1 MRKQLLLMLSLLLY
15 AVGMAAQQPDWG
27 YNPNAYPDEHVIY
40 VGLVDDQGSAV
51 QSFNENTYLGAF
63 IDGECRGLAKVS
75 QKSVSDTKT
84 IYYFALRVKGSDTD
98 NGKAISFRLS
108 VPGANTSYIYN
119 DLQPAADAVTYT
131 NKKTTGTLSDLFPLK
146 FIQPLYYAFTQETVS
161 VKVGEQLNLLD
172 YITFEPANANIPELN
187 WNMYDESWRENVN
200 IEGNKL
206 TAIKSTGKYGAVGI
220 FPKLWDMKNTGDHTS
235 INVRV
240 IQPATSIE
248 LRDEYKNG
256 ITVNLGDT
264 AALNTV
270 LRSGYTTSP
279 ADCNEELTWK
289 SSDETAL
296 LPMIGSDIGKFNP
309 VKAGTYTMTL
319 SGENASVDLKVTV
332 IKPVEYINPVG
343 TVKVIKMY
351 VGENLLDILPSGY
364 KVMPEDA
371 ADRSVRYEVNQSYS
385 DQGVYEDGDG
395 AYKYTDIFGNLYFN
409 EGDEMIALK
418 SGRVRVTIRSVQNP
432 QASCEYEVIVKDG
445 PTSITFKQE
454 EMTFLLPIKDTDKSD
469 ISEDIRNNIIMTPSW
484 PKYDENESYDK
495 RSTLLY
501 IQFVKDVTSDTE
513 VITLDYDFTEDKLSA
528 SIVNAGRGSV
538 GVIYLSERTVASEE
552 GLKNEEVEIM
562 KKFSVVV
569 MESLKGFNVD
579 NYVEM
584 VSTETRDFVLT
595 PDPVGAEVDPSRV
608 EVTITPNSYLPEEW
622 KSMVEIVPTDESKL
636 NYTIIPHSV
645 GRATI
650 SVKLDGV
657 EVATSNVLIGQ
668 RYMQKAGWKWTSFYA
683 GGVRW
688 NSPEYELG
696 NVVEEIRSED
706 ALLHNDPEYGYFG
719 DLNSLGTGTCY
730 KIKVKEEEPG
740 LLDLRIMYTGAYE
753 DMQTHRQIVPM
764 WNWLGNPYQYD
775 HDINSVFSTED
786 SNANNFNV
794 GDRIV
799 SKDDGFAE
807 YNGEKW
813 TGTLITLHAGLGYMY
828 FNAGSENVDME
839 YQRESL
845 MPQGTP
851 VMNAPQHK
859 QSVWTYNSAPFA
871 DNMTIVADLG
881 NDYSAER
888 FTVGAFVGDE
898 CRGEGEMI
906 DGKCFITVHA
916 DKGETI
922 SFKLHDAV
930 SGEMRTINEQMPFAK
945 MAGSLRAPQRLT
957 VGGIVTGITSADIA
971 SSGIAIVDGQITVQG
986 MDVADIIV
994 CNASGAVVSTGETTV
1009 AGLPSGVYVV
1019 KVKTKDGKTVT
1030 KKLVK

>member
-40 VGLVDDQGSAV
+40 VGLVDDKGSAV
-51 QSFNENTYLGAF
+51 QSFDANTYLGAF
-63 IDGECRGLAKVS
+63 IDGECRGIAEVS

-108 VPGANTSYIYN
+108 IPGANMSYIYN
-119 DLQPAADAVTYT
+119 DLKPAANAVTYT
-131 NKKTTGTLSDLFPLK
+131 NNGTTGKLSALYQLT
-146 FIQPLYYAFTQETVS
+146 FIRPGYYSIVQPEVS
-161 VKVGEQLNLLD
+161 VKVGAEFNLLD
-172 YITFEPANANIPELN
+172 HITFEPANANIPEMN
-187 WNMYDESWRENVN
+187 WTMGQGEKENEYAS
-200 IEGNKL
+200 IKGNTFKAL
-206 TAIKSTGKYGAVGI
+206 KSTGKYGSVSVS
-220 FPKLWDMKNTGDHTS
+220 PNLWGMKPTGQYTKVS
-235 INVRV
+235 IRI

-270 LRSGYTTSP
+270 LRSGYTTAP

-289 SSDETAL
+289 SNDETAL

-343 TVKVIKMY
+343 RVKEIKMY
-351 VGENLLDILPSGY
+351 IGDNLLDILPSGY

-371 ADRSVRYEVNQSYS
+371 TDRSVRYEVLPSYNK
-385 DQGVYEDGDG
+385 DQEFKYNEILEDNGSEG
-395 AYKYTDIFGNLYFN
+395 IFARKPGRAR
-409 EGDEMIALK
+409 IAII
-418 SGRVRVTIRSVQNP
+418 SNQNP
-432 QASCEYEVIVKDG
+432 QASCTYEVIVKDG
-445 PTSITFKQE
+445 PTNITFKQE
-454 EMTFLLPIKDTDKSD
+454 EMTFLMPIKDTDKWD

-484 PKYDENESYDK
+484 PKYEEYESYDIAQSNLDISSLTDAVK
-495 RSTLLY
+495 LY
-501 IQFVKDVTSDTE
+501 
-513 VITLDYDFTEDKLSA
+513 YDFKKDSLSA
-528 SIVNAGRGSV
+528 SVVKV
-538 GVIYLSERTVASEE
+538 GEGWIDISYSSERTIATEE
-552 GLKNEEVEIM
+552 GLRNDEYEISNH
-562 KKFSVVV
+562 FHVTI
-569 MESLKGFNVD
+569 MESLKGFKVD
-579 NYVEM
+579 GYVDM

-608 EVTITPNSYLPEEW
+608 EVTITPDTYVPEEW
-622 KSMVEIVPTDESKL
+622 KSMVEIVPTDETKL
-636 NYTIIPHSV
+636 NYTILPHGV
-645 GRATI
+645 GSATI
-650 SVKLDGV
+650 SVKLDGE
-657 EVATSNVLIGQ
+657 EVATSHVEIGQ

-683 GGVRW
+683 GSVRW

-719 DLNSLGTGTCY
+719 DIYSLETGECY

-786 SNANNFNV
+786 TYANKFNV

-799 SKDDGFAE
+799 SKDNGFAE

-813 TGTLITLHAGLGYMY
+813 TGTLTTLHAGLGYMY

-906 DGKCFITVHA
+906 DGKCFITVHT

-957 VGGIVTGITSADIA
+957 VGGIVTGITAADIA

-986 MDVADIIV
+986 MDVADVIV

>member
-1 MRKQLLLMLSLLLY
+1 MLSLLLY

-51 QSFNENTYLGAF
+51 QSFNDNTYLGAF
-63 IDGECRGLAKVS
+63 IDSECRGLAKVS
-75 QKSVSDTKT
+75 RYSVSDTQT
-84 IYYFALRVKGSDTD
+84 IYYFAMRVKGTNTD
-98 NGKAISFRLS
+98 NGKAITYRLS
-108 VPGANTSYIYN
+108 VGGNQSFVFN
-119 DLQPAADAVTYT
+119 DLKPAANAVTYT
-131 NKKTTGTLSDLFPLK
+131 NNVTTGKLSALYQLT
-146 FIQPLYYAFTQETVS
+146 FIRPGYYSIVQPEVN
-161 VKVGEQLNLLD
+161 VKVGAEFNLLD
-172 YITFEPANANIPELN
+172 HITFEPANANIPEMN
-187 WNMYDESWRENVN
+187 WTMGQGEKENEYAS
-200 IEGNKL
+200 IKGNTFKAL
-206 TAIKSTGKYGAVGI
+206 KSTGKYGSVSVS
-220 FPKLWDMKNTGDHTS
+220 PNLWGMKPTGQYTEIS
-235 INVRV
+235 VRV
-240 IQPATSIE
+240 IQSATSIE
-248 LRDEYKNG
+248 LLDEYKNG

-270 LRSGYTTSP
+270 LRSGYTTAP

-289 SSDETAL
+289 SSDETAIR
-296 LPMIGSDIGKFNP
+296 PMEGNDIGKFNP
-309 VKAGTYTMTL
+309 VKTGTYTMTL
-319 SGENASVDLKVTV
+319 SGEKASVDLKVTV

-343 TVKVIKMY
+343 RVKEIKMY
-351 VGENLLDILPSGY
+351 IGDNLLDILPSGY

-371 ADRSVRYEVNQSYS
+371 TDRSVRYEVLPSYNQ
-385 DQGVYEDGDG
+385 DQEFKYNEILEDKGPEG
-395 AYKYTDIFGNLYFN
+395 IFARKPGRAR
-409 EGDEMIALK
+409 IAII
-418 SGRVRVTIRSVQNP
+418 SNQNP
-432 QASCEYEVIVKDG
+432 QATCTYEVIVKDG
-445 PTSITFKQE
+445 PTNITFKQE
-454 EMTFLLPIKDTDKSD
+454 EMTFLMPIKDTDKWD

-484 PKYDENESYDK
+484 PKYEEYESYDIAQSNLDISSLTDAVK
-495 RSTLLY
+495 LY
-501 IQFVKDVTSDTE
+501 
-513 VITLDYDFTEDKLSA
+513 YDFKKDSLSA
-528 SIVNAGRGSV
+528 SVVKV
-538 GVIYLSERTVASEE
+538 GEGWIDISYSSERTIATEE
-552 GLKNEEVEIM
+552 GLRNDEYEISNH
-562 KKFSVVV
+562 FHVTI
-569 MESLKGFNVD
+569 MESLKGFKVD
-579 NYVEM
+579 GYVEM

-608 EVTITPNSYLPEEW
+608 EVTITPDSYVSEEW
-622 KSMVEIVPTDESKL
+622 KSIVEIVPTDETML
-636 NYTIIPHSV
+636 NYTIRPHSV
-645 GRATI
+645 GRAII

-668 RYMQKAGWKWTSFYA
+668 RYMQKAGWKWASLY
-683 GGVRW
+683 GGDVSW

-719 DLNSLGTGTCY
+719 DINRLESGTCY

-753 DMQTHRQIVPM
+753 DMRTHRQIVPM

-786 SNANNFNV
+786 TYAANKFNV

-813 TGTLITLHAGLGYMY
+813 TGTLTTLRAGLGYMY

-881 NDYSAER
+881 NEYSAER

-957 VGGIVTGITSADIA
+957 VGGIVTGITAADIA
-971 SSGIAIVDGQITVQG
+971 SSGIAVVDGQITVQG
-986 MDVADIIV
+986 MDVADVIV

-1009 AGLPSGVYVV
+1009 TGLPSGVYVV

>member
-1 MRKQLLLMLSLLLY
+1 
-15 AVGMAAQQPDWG
+15 MAAQQPDWG

-51 QSFNENTYLGAF
+51 QSFNDNTYLGAF

-75 QKSVSDTKT
+75 RYSVSDTQT
-84 IYYFALRVKGSDTD
+84 IYYFALRVKGTNTD
-98 NGKAISFRLS
+98 NGKAISYRLS
-108 VPGANTSYIYN
+108 VGGNHSFVFN
-119 DLQPAADAVTYT
+119 DLKPAANAVTYT
-131 NKKTTGTLSDLFPLK
+131 NNGTTGKLSALYQLT
-146 FIQPLYYAFTQETVS
+146 FIRPGYYSIVQPEVR
-161 VKVGEQLNLLD
+161 VKVGAEFNLLD
-172 YITFEPANANIPELN
+172 YITFEPANANIPEMN
-187 WNMYDESWRENVN
+187 WTMGQGEKENEYAS
-200 IEGNKL
+200 IKGNTFKAL
-206 TAIKSTGKYGAVGI
+206 KSTGKYSWVSVS
-220 FPKLWDMKNTGDHTS
+220 PNLWGMKPAGQYTKVS
-235 INVRV
+235 VRV

-270 LRSGYTTSP
+270 LRSGYTTAP

-289 SSDETAL
+289 SSDETAIR
-296 LPMIGSDIGKFNP
+296 PMEGNDIGKFEP

-343 TVKVIKMY
+343 RVKEIKMY
-351 VGENLLDILPSGY
+351 IGDNLLDILPSGY

-371 ADRSVRYEVNQSYS
+371 TDRSVRYEVLPSYNQ
-385 DQGVYEDGDG
+385 DQEFKYNEILEDNGSEG
-395 AYKYTDIFGNLYFN
+395 IFARKPGRAR
-409 EGDEMIALK
+409 IAII
-418 SGRVRVTIRSVQNP
+418 SNQNP
-432 QASCEYEVIVKDG
+432 QAACTYEVIVKDG
-445 PTSITFKQE
+445 PTNITFKQE
-454 EMTFLLPIKDTDKSD
+454 EMTFLMPIKDTDKWD

-484 PKYDENESYDK
+484 PKYEEYESYDIAQSNLDISSLTDAVK
-495 RSTLLY
+495 LY
-501 IQFVKDVTSDTE
+501 
-513 VITLDYDFTEDKLSA
+513 YDFKKDSLSA
-528 SIVNAGRGSV
+528 SVVKV
-538 GVIYLSERTVASEE
+538 GEGWIDISYSSERTIATEE
-552 GLKNEEVEIM
+552 GLRNDEYEISNH
-562 KKFSVVV
+562 FHVTI
-569 MESLKGFNVD
+569 MESLKGFKVD
-579 NYVEM
+579 GFVDM

-608 EVTITPNSYLPEEW
+608 EVTITPDSYVSEEW
-622 KSMVEIVPTDESKL
+622 KSIVEIVPTDESKL
-636 NYTIIPHSV
+636 NYTIRPHSV
-645 GRATI
+645 GRAII
-650 SVKLDGV
+650 SVKLDGE

-668 RYMQKAGWKWTSFYA
+668 RYMQKAGWKWASLYG

-696 NVVEEIRSED
+696 NVVEEIRSEE

-719 DLNSLGTGTCY
+719 DIYSLETGTCY

-740 LLDLRIMYTGAYE
+740 LLDLRIMYTGGYE
-753 DMQTHRQIVPM
+753 DMRTYRQIVPM

-786 SNANNFNV
+786 TYANKFNV

-799 SKDDGFAE
+799 SKDNGFAE

-813 TGTLITLHAGLGYMY
+813 TGTLTTLHAGLGYMY
-828 FNAGSENVDME
+828 FNAASDTIDME
-839 YQRESL
+839 YLREGS

-957 VGGIVTGITSADIA
+957 VGGIVTGITAADIA
-971 SSGIAIVDGQITVQG
+971 SSGIAVVDGQITVQG
-986 MDVADIIV
+986 MDVADVIV

>member
-1 MRKQLLLMLSLLLY
+1 
-15 AVGMAAQQPDWG
+15 MAAQQPDWG

-40 VGLVDDQGSAV
+40 VGLTEGSLDNCG
-51 QSFNENTYLGAF
+51 QKELPENTYLGAF
-63 IDGECRGLAKVS
+63 IDGECRGLAKV
-75 QKSVSDTKT
+75 QKKSLSVALT
-84 IYYFALRVKGSDTD
+84 INYFPLRVKGDTND
-98 NGKAISFRLS
+98 EGKAISFRLLY
-108 VPGANTSYIYN
+108 PGGQLSYVY

-146 FIQPLYYAFTQETVS
+146 FIQPLYYGFTQETVS
-161 VKVGEQLNLLD
+161 VKVGEQINLLD

-187 WNMYDESWRENVN
+187 WNMYEESEYVN

-206 TAIKSTGKYGAVGI
+206 TAIKSTGKYGSVGV
-220 FPKLWDMKNTGDHTS
+220 FPKLWDMKNTGQYSD
-235 INVRV
+235 INIRV

-270 LRSGYTTSP
+270 LRSGYTTAP

-289 SSDETAL
+289 SSDETAI

-309 VKAGTYTMTL
+309 VKTGTYTMTL

-343 TVKVIKMY
+343 RVKEIKMY
-351 VGENLLDILPSGY
+351 IGDNLLSILPSGY

-371 ADRSVRYEVNQSYS
+371 TDRSVRYEVLPSYNQ
-385 DQGVYEDGDG
+385 DQEFKYNEILEDNGSEG
-395 AYKYTDIFGNLYFN
+395 IFARKPGRAR
-409 EGDEMIALK
+409 IAII
-418 SGRVRVTIRSVQNP
+418 SNQNP
-432 QASCEYEVIVKDG
+432 QASCTYEVIVKDG
-445 PTSITFKQE
+445 PTNITFKQD
-454 EMTFLLPIKDTDKSD
+454 EMTFLMPIKDTDKWD

-484 PKYDENESYDK
+484 PKYEEYESYDIAQSNLDISSLTDAVK
-495 RSTLLY
+495 LY
-501 IQFVKDVTSDTE
+501 
-513 VITLDYDFTEDKLSA
+513 YDFKKDSLSA
-528 SIVNAGRGSV
+528 SVVKV
-538 GVIYLSERTVASEE
+538 GEGWIDISYSSERTIATEE
-552 GLKNEEVEIM
+552 GLRNDEYEISNH
-562 KKFSVVV
+562 FHVTI
-569 MESLKGFNVD
+569 MESLKGFKVD
-579 NYVEM
+579 EYVEM

-608 EVTITPNSYLPEEW
+608 EVTITPDSYVPEEW
-622 KSMVEIVPTDESKL
+622 KSIVEIVPTDDTML
-636 NYTIIPHSV
+636 NYTIRPHGV

-657 EVATSNVLIGQ
+657 EVASSNVLIGQ

-683 GGVRW
+683 GGVSW
-688 NSPEYELG
+688 NSPEIELG
-696 NVVEEIRSED
+696 NVVEEIRSKD
-706 ALLHNDPEYGYFG
+706 ALLYNDPEYGYFG
-719 DLNSLGTGTCY
+719 DINRLESGTCY

-753 DMQTHRQIVPM
+753 DMRTHRQIVPM

-786 SNANNFNV
+786 AYANKFNV

-813 TGTLITLHAGLGYMY
+813 TGTLTTLHAGLGYMY
-828 FNAGSENVDME
+828 FNAASDTIDME
-839 YQRESL
+839 YLHEGS

-888 FTVGAFVGDE
+888 FTVGAFVGEE

-906 DGKCFITVHA
+906 EGKCFITVHA

-922 SFKLHDAV
+922 SFKLYDAV
-930 SGEMRTINEQMPFAK
+930 SGEMRTINEQLPFAK

-957 VGGIVTGITSADIA
+957 VGGIVTGITAADIA

-986 MDVADIIV
+986 MDVADVIV

-1009 AGLPSGVYVV
+1009 TGLPSGVYVV

>member
-1 MRKQLLLMLSLLLY
+1 
-15 AVGMAAQQPDWG
+15 MAAQQPDWG

-40 VGLVDDQGSAV
+40 VGLTEGSLDNCG
-51 QSFNENTYLGAF
+51 QKELPENTYLGAF
-63 IDGECRGLAKVS
+63 IDGECRGLAKV
-75 QKSVSDTKT
+75 QKKSLSVALT
-84 IYYFALRVKGSDTD
+84 INYFPLRVKGDTND
-98 NGKAISFRLS
+98 EGKAISFRLLY
-108 VPGANTSYIYN
+108 PGGQLSYVY

-146 FIQPLYYAFTQETVS
+146 FIQPLYYGFTQETVS
-161 VKVGEQLNLLD
+161 VKVGEQINLLD

-187 WNMYDESWRENVN
+187 WNMYEESENVI

-206 TAIKSTGKYGAVGI
+206 TAIKSTGKYGSVGV
-220 FPKLWDMKNTGDHTS
+220 FPKLWDMKNTGQYSD
-235 INVRV
+235 INIRV

-270 LRSGYTTSP
+270 LRSGYTTAP
-279 ADCNEELTWK
+279 AECNEELTWK
-289 SSDETAL
+289 SSDETAIR
-296 LPMIGSDIGKFNP
+296 PMTSESDLGKFEP
-309 VKAGTYTMTL
+309 VKTGTYTMTL

-332 IKPVEYINPVG
+332 IKPVEYIKMVG
-343 TVKVIKMY
+343 SVKTIKMF
-351 VGENLLDILPSGY
+351 VGENLLNILPSGY

-371 ADRSVRYEVNQSYS
+371 TDRSVHYEVNQSFS

-395 AYKYTDIFGNLYFN
+395 AYKYTDIFGDIHFN
-409 EGDEMIALK
+409 EGAEMIALK
-418 SGRVRVTIRSVQNP
+418 PGRVRVTINSTQNSR
-432 QASCEYEVIVKDG
+432 AYCEYEVIVKRG
-445 PTSITFKQE
+445 PTNITFKQE
-454 EMTFLLPIKDTDKSD
+454 EMTFLMPRKDTDKWD

-484 PKYDENESYDK
+484 PKYEEYEEYDIAQSDLDIRSYTK
-495 RSTLLY
+495 AVKLY
-501 IQFVKDVTSDTE
+501 YNFEKDS
-513 VITLDYDFTEDKLSA
+513 LSA
-528 SIVNAGRGSV
+528 SIDSIGQGRINVS
-538 GVIYLSERTVASEE
+538 YSSERTIATEE
-552 GLKNEEVEIM
+552 GLQNDEYRISNH
-562 KKFSVVV
+562 FNITIL
-569 MESLKGFNVD
+569 ESLKGFKVD
-579 NYVEM
+579 GYVEM

-595 PDPVGAEVDPSRV
+595 PDPVDAEVDPSRV
-608 EVTITPNSYLPEEW
+608 EVTIVDASVPEMW
-622 KSMVEIVPTDESKL
+622 KSIVEIVPTDETML
-636 NYTIIPHSV
+636 NYTIKPHSV

-657 EVATSNVLIGQ
+657 EVATSHVGIGQ
-668 RYMQKAGWKWTSFYA
+668 RYIQKAGWKWTSLYS
-683 GGVRW
+683 GGVSW

-696 NVVEEIRSED
+696 DVVEEIRSED

-719 DLNSLGTGTCY
+719 DLNRLESGTCY

-740 LLDLRIMYTGAYE
+740 LLNLRIYPGGYE
-753 DMQTHRQIVPM
+753 DMRPYRQIVPM

-786 SNANNFNV
+786 ANANKFNV

-799 SKDDGFAE
+799 SKDNGFAE

-813 TGTLITLHAGLGYMY
+813 TGTLTTLHAGLGYMY
-828 FNAGSENVDME
+828 FNAASDTINME
-839 YQRESL
+839 LKYEWN

-930 SGEMRTINEQMPFAK
+930 SGEMRTINEQMPFTK

-971 SSGIAIVDGQITVQG
+971 SSGIAVVDGQITVQG
-986 MDVADIIV
+986 MDVADVIV

-1009 AGLPSGVYVV
+1009 TGLPSGVYVV

>member
-1 MRKQLLLMLSLLLY
+1 
-15 AVGMAAQQPDWG
+15 MAAQQPDWG

-40 VGLVDDQGSAV
+40 VGLTEGSLDNCG
-51 QSFNENTYLGAF
+51 QKELPENTYLGAF
-63 IDGECRGLAKVS
+63 IDGECRGLAKV
-75 QKSVSDTKT
+75 QKKSLSVALT
-84 IYYFALRVKGSDTD
+84 INYFPLRVKGDTND
-98 NGKAISFRLS
+98 EGKAISFRLLY
-108 VPGANTSYIYN
+108 PGGQLSYVY

-146 FIQPLYYAFTQETVS
+146 FIQPLYYGFTQETVS
-161 VKVGEQLNLLD
+161 VKVGEQINLLD

-187 WNMYDESWRENVN
+187 WNMYEESENVI

-206 TAIKSTGKYGAVGI
+206 TAIKSTGKYGSVGV
-220 FPKLWDMKNTGDHTS
+220 FPKLWDMKNTGQYSD
-235 INVRV
+235 INIRV

-256 ITVNLGDT
+256 ITVNLDDT

-270 LRSGYTTSP
+270 LRSGYTTAP

-289 SSDETAL
+289 SSDETAI

-309 VKAGTYTMTL
+309 VKTGTYTMTL

-343 TVKVIKMY
+343 RVKEIKMY
-351 VGENLLDILPSGY
+351 IGDNLLSILPSGY

-371 ADRSVRYEVNQSYS
+371 TDRSVHYEVLPSYNK
-385 DQGVYEDGDG
+385 DQEFKYNEILEDNGSEG
-395 AYKYTDIFGNLYFN
+395 IFARKPGRAR
-409 EGDEMIALK
+409 IAII
-418 SGRVRVTIRSVQNP
+418 SNQNP
-432 QASCEYEVIVKDG
+432 QASCTYEVIVKDG
-445 PTSITFKQE
+445 PTNITFKQE
-454 EMTFLLPIKDTDKSD
+454 EMTFLMPIKDTDKWD

-484 PKYDENESYDK
+484 PKYEEYESYDIAQSNLDISSLTDAVK
-495 RSTLLY
+495 LY
-501 IQFVKDVTSDTE
+501 
-513 VITLDYDFTEDKLSA
+513 YDFKKDSLSA
-528 SIVNAGRGSV
+528 SVVKV
-538 GVIYLSERTVASEE
+538 GEGWIDISYSSERTIATEE
-552 GLKNEEVEIM
+552 GLRNDEYEISNH
-562 KKFSVVV
+562 FHVTIL
-569 MESLKGFNVD
+569 ESLKGFKVD
-579 NYVEM
+579 GYVDM

-608 EVTITPNSYLPEEW
+608 EVTITPNTYVSEEW
-622 KSMVEIVPTDESKL
+622 KSIVEIEPTDETML
-636 NYTIIPHSV
+636 NYTIKPHSV

-650 SVKLDGV
+650 SVKLDGE
-657 EVATSNVLIGQ
+657 EVATSYVSIGQ
-668 RYMQKAGWKWTSFYA
+668 RYMQKAGWKWTSFYG

-719 DLNSLGTGTCY
+719 DIYSLETGECY

-740 LLDLRIMYTGAYE
+740 LLDLRIMYTGGYE
-753 DMQTHRQIVPM
+753 DMRTHRQIVPM

-786 SNANNFNV
+786 AYANKFNV

-813 TGTLITLHAGLGYMY
+813 TGTLTTLRAGLGYMY
-828 FNAGSENVDME
+828 FNAASDTIDME
-839 YQRESL
+839 YLHEGS

-888 FTVGAFVGDE
+888 FTVGAFVGEE

-906 DGKCFITVHA
+906 EGKCFITVHA

-922 SFKLHDAV
+922 SFKLYDAV
-930 SGEMRTINEQMPFAK
+930 SGEMRTINEQLPFAK
-945 MAGSLRAPQRLT
+945 MAGSFRTPQRMT
-957 VGGIVTGITSADIA
+957 VGGIVTGITAADIA

-986 MDVADIIV
+986 MDVADVIV

-1009 AGLPSGVYVV
+1009 TGLPSGVYVV

>member
-1 MRKQLLLMLSLLLY
+1 
-15 AVGMAAQQPDWG
+15 MAAQQPDWG

-40 VGLVDDQGSAV
+40 VGLTEGSLDNCG
-51 QSFNENTYLGAF
+51 QKELPENTYLGAF
-63 IDGECRGLAKVS
+63 IDGECRGLAKV
-75 QKSVSDTKT
+75 QKKSLSVALT
-84 IYYFALRVKGSDTD
+84 INYFPLRVKGDTND
-98 NGKAISFRLS
+98 EGKAISFRLLY
-108 VPGANTSYIYN
+108 PGGQLSYVY

-146 FIQPLYYAFTQETVS
+146 FIQPLYYGFTQETVS
-161 VKVGEQLNLLD
+161 VKVGEQINLLD

-187 WNMYDESWRENVN
+187 WNMYEESENVI

-206 TAIKSTGKYGAVGI
+206 TAIKSTGKYGSVGV
-220 FPKLWDMKNTGDHTS
+220 FPKLWDMKNTGQYSD
-235 INVRV
+235 INIRV

-270 LRSGYTTSP
+270 LRSGYTTAP

-289 SSDETAL
+289 SSDETAI
-296 LPMIGSDIGKFNP
+296 LPMEGNDIGKFNP
-309 VKAGTYTMTL
+309 VKTGTYTMTL

-343 TVKVIKMY
+343 RVKEIKMY
-351 VGENLLDILPSGY
+351 IGDNLHSILPSGY

-371 ADRSVRYEVNQSYS
+371 TDRSVRYEVLPSYNQ
-385 DQGVYEDGDG
+385 DQEFKYNEILEDNGSEG
-395 AYKYTDIFGNLYFN
+395 IFARKPGRAR
-409 EGDEMIALK
+409 IAII
-418 SGRVRVTIRSVQNP
+418 SNQNP
-432 QASCEYEVIVKDG
+432 QASCTYEVIVKDG
-445 PTSITFKQE
+445 PTNITFKQD
-454 EMTFLLPIKDTDKSD
+454 EMTFLMPIKDTDKWD

-484 PKYDENESYDK
+484 PKYEEYESYDIAQ
-495 RSTLLY
+495 SNLAISSLTDA
-501 IQFVKDVTSDTE
+501 VKLS
-513 VITLDYDFTEDKLSA
+513 YDFKKDSLSA
-528 SIVNAGRGSV
+528 SVVKV
-538 GVIYLSERTVASEE
+538 GEGWIDISYSSERTIATEE
-552 GLKNEEVEIM
+552 GLRNDEYEISNH
-562 KKFSVVV
+562 FHVTI
-569 MESLKGFNVD
+569 MESLKGFKVD
-579 NYVEM
+579 GYVEM

-595 PDPVGAEVDPSRV
+595 PDPVDAEVDPSRV
-608 EVTITPNSYLPEEW
+608 EVTITPDSYVSEEW
-622 KSMVEIVPTDESKL
+622 KSIVEIVPTDESKL
-636 NYTIIPHSV
+636 NYTIRPHSV
-645 GRATI
+645 GRAII

-657 EVATSNVLIGQ
+657 EVASSNVLIGQ
-668 RYMQKAGWKWTSFYA
+668 RYMQKAGWKWASLYS
-683 GGVRW
+683 GDVSW

-719 DLNSLGTGTCY
+719 DINRLESGTCY

-753 DMQTHRQIVPM
+753 DMRTHRQIVPM
-764 WNWLGNPYQYD
+764 WNRLGNPYQYD

-786 SNANNFNV
+786 AYANNFNV

-799 SKDDGFAE
+799 SKDNGFAE

-813 TGTLITLHAGLGYMY
+813 TGTLTTLHAGLGYMY

-957 VGGIVTGITSADIA
+957 VGGIVTGITAADIA
-971 SSGIAIVDGQITVQG
+971 SSGIAVVDGQITVQG
-986 MDVADIIV
+986 MDVADVIV
-994 CNASGAVVSTGETTV
+994 CNASGAVVSTGETTIT
-1009 AGLPSGVYVV
+1009 GLPSGVYVV

>member
-1 MRKQLLLMLSLLLY
+1 MLSLLLY

-51 QSFNENTYLGAF
+51 QSFNDNTYLGAF

-75 QKSVSDTKT
+75 RYSVSDTQT
-84 IYYFALRVKGSDTD
+84 IYYFALRVKGTNTD
-98 NGKAISFRLS
+98 NGKAISYRLS
-108 VPGANTSYIYN
+108 VGGNHSFVFN
-119 DLQPAADAVTYT
+119 DLKPAANAVTYT
-131 NKKTTGTLSDLFPLK
+131 NNGTTGKLSALYQLT
-146 FIQPLYYAFTQETVS
+146 FIRPGYYSIVQPEVR
-161 VKVGEQLNLLD
+161 VKVGAEFNLLD
-172 YITFEPANANIPELN
+172 YITFEPANANIPEMN
-187 WNMYDESWRENVN
+187 WTMGQGEKENEYAS
-200 IEGNKL
+200 IKGNTFKAL
-206 TAIKSTGKYGAVGI
+206 KSTGKYGSVSVS
-220 FPKLWDMKNTGDHTS
+220 PNLWGMKPTGQYTKVS
-235 INVRV
+235 IRI

-270 LRSGYTTSP
+270 LRSGYTTAP

-289 SSDETAL
+289 SSDETAIR
-296 LPMIGSDIGKFNP
+296 PMTSESDLGKFEP
-309 VKAGTYTMTL
+309 VKTGTYTMTL

-343 TVKVIKMY
+343 YVKEIKMY
-351 VGENLLDILPSGY
+351 IGDNLLDILPSGY

-371 ADRSVRYEVNQSYS
+371 TDRSVRYEVLPSYNQ
-385 DQGVYEDGDG
+385 DQEFKYNEILEDNGSEG
-395 AYKYTDIFGNLYFN
+395 IFARKPGRAR
-409 EGDEMIALK
+409 IAII
-418 SGRVRVTIRSVQNP
+418 SNQNP
-432 QASCEYEVIVKDG
+432 QASCTYEVIVKDG
-445 PTSITFKQE
+445 PTNITFKQD
-454 EMTFLLPIKDTDKSD
+454 EMTFLMPIKDTDKWD

-484 PKYDENESYDK
+484 PKYEEYESYDIAQSNLDISSLTDAVK
-495 RSTLLY
+495 LY
-501 IQFVKDVTSDTE
+501 
-513 VITLDYDFTEDKLSA
+513 YDFKKDSLSA
-528 SIVNAGRGSV
+528 SVVKV
-538 GVIYLSERTVASEE
+538 GEGWIDISYSSERTIATEE
-552 GLKNEEVEIM
+552 GLRNDEYEISNH
-562 KKFSVVV
+562 FHVTI
-569 MESLKGFNVD
+569 MESLKGFKVD
-579 NYVEM
+579 GFVDM

-608 EVTITPNSYLPEEW
+608 EVTITPDSYVSEEW
-622 KSMVEIVPTDESKL
+622 KSIVEIVPTDETML
-636 NYTIIPHSV
+636 NYTIKPHSV
-645 GRATI
+645 GNATI

-657 EVATSNVLIGQ
+657 EVATSHVGIGQ
-668 RYMQKAGWKWTSFYA
+668 RYMQKAGWKWASLYG

-719 DLNSLGTGTCY
+719 DINRLESGTCY

-753 DMQTHRQIVPM
+753 DMRTHRQIVPM

-786 SNANNFNV
+786 TYANKFNV

-799 SKDDGFAE
+799 SKDNGFAE

-813 TGTLITLHAGLGYMY
+813 TGTLTTLHAGLGYMY
-828 FNAGSENVDME
+828 FNAASDTIDME
-839 YQRESL
+839 YLREGS

-957 VGGIVTGITSADIA
+957 VGGIVTGITAADIA
-971 SSGIAIVDGQITVQG
+971 SSGIAVVDGQITVQG
-986 MDVADIIV
+986 MDVADVIV
-994 CNASGAVVSTGETTV
+994 CNASGAVVSTGKTTV
-1009 AGLPSGVYVV
+1009 TGLPSGVYVV

>member
-1 MRKQLLLMLSLLLY
+1 MLSLLLY

-51 QSFNENTYLGAF
+51 QSFNDNTYLGAF

-75 QKSVSDTKT
+75 RYSVSDTQT
-84 IYYFALRVKGSDTD
+84 IYYFALRVKGTNTD
-98 NGKAISFRLS
+98 NGKAISYRLS
-108 VPGANTSYIYN
+108 EGGNQSFVFNDLKPAANT
-119 DLQPAADAVTYT
+119 VTYT
-131 NKKTTGTLSDLFPLK
+131 NNGTTGKLSALYQLT
-146 FIQPLYYAFTQETVS
+146 FIRPGYYSIVQPEVS
-161 VKVGEQLNLLD
+161 VKVGAEFNLLD
-172 YITFEPANANIPELN
+172 HITFEPANANIPEMN
-187 WNMYDESWRENVN
+187 WTMGQGEKENEYAS
-200 IEGNKL
+200 IKGNTFKAL
-206 TAIKSTGKYGAVGI
+206 KSTGKYGSVSVS
-220 FPKLWDMKNTGDHTS
+220 PNLWGMKPTGQYTKVS
-235 INVRV
+235 VRV

-270 LRSGYTTSP
+270 LRSGYTTAP

-289 SSDETAL
+289 SSDETAI

-309 VKAGTYTMTL
+309 VKTGTYTMTL

-332 IKPVEYINPVG
+332 FKPVEYIEMVG
-343 TVKVIKMY
+343 SVKTIKMF
-351 VGENLLDILPSGY
+351 VGENLLDILPAGY

-371 ADRSVRYEVNQSYS
+371 TDRSVHYEVNQSFS
-385 DQGVYEDGDG
+385 DQGVHEDVDG
-395 AYKYTDIFGNLYFN
+395 AYKYTDIFGDEYFI

-418 SGRVRVTIRSVQNP
+418 PGRVRVTIRSVQDP
-432 QASCEYEVIVKDG
+432 QAYCEYEVIVKRG
-445 PTSITFKQE
+445 PTNITFKQE
-454 EMTFLLPIKDTDKSD
+454 EMTFLMPRKDTDKWD

-484 PKYDENESYDK
+484 PKYEEYEEYDIAESDLDI
-495 RSTLLY
+495 RSYTDAVKLY
-501 IQFVKDVTSDTE
+501 
-513 VITLDYDFTEDKLSA
+513 YDFKKDSLSA
-528 SIVNAGRGSV
+528 SVVKV
-538 GVIYLSERTVASEE
+538 GEGWIDISYSSERTIATEE
-552 GLKNEEVEIM
+552 GLQNDEYRISNH
-562 KKFSVVV
+562 FNITIL
-569 MESLKGFNVD
+569 ESLKGFKVD
-579 NYVEM
+579 EYVEM

-595 PDPVGAEVDPSRV
+595 PDPVDAEVDPSRV
-608 EVTITPNSYLPEEW
+608 EVTIVDASVPEMW
-622 KSMVEIVPTDESKL
+622 KSIVEIVPTDETML
-636 NYTIIPHSV
+636 NYTIKPHSV

-657 EVATSNVLIGQ
+657 EVATSYVGIGQ
-668 RYMQKAGWKWTSFYA
+668 RYMQKAGWKWASLYG

-719 DLNSLGTGTCY
+719 DIYSLETGECY

-753 DMQTHRQIVPM
+753 DMRTHRQIVPM

-786 SNANNFNV
+786 ANANKFNV

-799 SKDDGFAE
+799 SKDNGFAE

-813 TGTLITLHAGLGYMY
+813 TGTLTTLHAGLGYMY
-828 FNAGSENVDME
+828 FNAASDTIDME
-839 YQRESL
+839 YQREGR

-871 DNMTIVADLG
+871 DNMTIIADLG

-957 VGGIVTGITSADIA
+957 VGGIVTGITAADIA
-971 SSGIAIVDGQITVQG
+971 SSGIAVVDGQITVQG
-986 MDVADIIV
+986 MDVADVIV

>member
-40 VGLVDDQGSAV
+40 VGLTEGSLDNCG
-51 QSFNENTYLGAF
+51 QKELPENTYLGAF
-63 IDGECRGLAKVS
+63 IDGECRGLAKV
-75 QKSVSDTKT
+75 QKKSLSVALT
-84 IYYFALRVKGSDTD
+84 INYFPLRVKGDTND
-98 NGKAISFRLS
+98 EGKAISFRLLY
-108 VPGANTSYIYN
+108 PGGQLSYVY

-146 FIQPLYYAFTQETVS
+146 FIQPLYYGFTQETVS
-161 VKVGEQLNLLD
+161 VKVGEQINLLD

-187 WNMYDESWRENVN
+187 WNMYEESENVI

-206 TAIKSTGKYGAVGI
+206 TAIKSTGKYGSVGV
-220 FPKLWDMKNTGDHTS
+220 FPKLWDMKNTGQYSD
-235 INVRV
+235 INIRV

-343 TVKVIKMY
+343 TVKEIKMF

-371 ADRSVRYEVNQSYS
+371 ADRSVHYEVNQSYS

-418 SGRVRVTIRSVQNP
+418 PGRVRVTIRSVQNP

-484 PKYDENESYDK
+484 PKFDENESYDK
-495 RSTLLY
+495 QRTYLLMELSGY
-501 IQFVKDVTSDTE
+501 GDTKP
-513 VITLDYDFTEDKLSA
+513 ITLNYDFMEDKLSA
-528 SIVNAGRGSV
+528 SIVNAGRGTV
-538 GVIYLSERTVASEE
+538 HVLYVSERTVASEE

-562 KKFSVVV
+562 KEFSVVV

-579 NYVEM
+579 GYVDM

-608 EVTITPNSYLPEEW
+608 EVTITPNTYVSEEW
-622 KSMVEIVPTDESKL
+622 KSMVEIVPTDETKL
-636 NYTIIPHSV
+636 NYTILPHGV
-645 GRATI
+645 GSATI
-650 SVKLDGV
+650 SVKLDGE
-657 EVATSNVLIGQ
+657 EVATSHVEIGQ

-683 GGVRW
+683 GSVRW

-696 NVVEEIRSED
+696 DVVEEIRSED

-719 DLNSLGTGTCY
+719 DINSLESGTCY

-753 DMQTHRQIVPM
+753 DMQTSRRIVPM

-775 HDINSVFSTED
+775 HDINSVFVKEE
-786 SNANNFNV
+786 NINVFNV

-813 TGTLITLHAGLGYMY
+813 TGTLTTLHAGLGYMY

-888 FTVGAFVGDE
+888 FTVGAFVGEE

-906 DGKCFITVHA
+906 EGKCFITVHA

-922 SFKLHDAV
+922 SFKLYDAV

-957 VGGIVTGITSADIA
+957 VGGIVTGITAADIA
-971 SSGIAIVDGQITVQG
+971 SSGIAVVDGQITVQG
-986 MDVADIIV
+986 MDVADVIV

>member
-1 MRKQLLLMLSLLLY
+1 
-15 AVGMAAQQPDWG
+15 MAAQQPDWG

-40 VGLVDDQGSAV
+40 VGLTEGSLDNCG
-51 QSFNENTYLGAF
+51 QKELPENTYLGAF
-63 IDGECRGLAKVS
+63 IDGECRGLAKV
-75 QKSVSDTKT
+75 QKKSLSVALT
-84 IYYFALRVKGSDTD
+84 INYFPLRVKGDTND
-98 NGKAISFRLS
+98 EGKAISFRLLY
-108 VPGANTSYIYN
+108 PGGQLSYVY

-146 FIQPLYYAFTQETVS
+146 FIQPLYYGFTQETVS
-161 VKVGEQLNLLD
+161 VKVGEQINLLD

-187 WNMYDESWRENVN
+187 WNMYEESENVI

-206 TAIKSTGKYGAVGI
+206 TAIKSTGKYGSVGV
-220 FPKLWDMKNTGDHTS
+220 FPKLWDMKNTGQYSD
-235 INVRV
+235 INIRV

-270 LRSGYTTSP
+270 LRSGYTTAP

-289 SSDETAL
+289 SSDETAI

-309 VKAGTYTMTL
+309 VKTGTYTMTL

-343 TVKVIKMY
+343 RVKEIKMY
-351 VGENLLDILPSGY
+351 IGDNLLSILPSGY

-371 ADRSVRYEVNQSYS
+371 TDRSVHYEVLPSYNQ
-385 DQGVYEDGDG
+385 DQEFKYNEILEDKGSEG
-395 AYKYTDIFGNLYFN
+395 IFARKPGRAR
-409 EGDEMIALK
+409 IAII
-418 SGRVRVTIRSVQNP
+418 SNQNP
-432 QASCEYEVIVKDG
+432 QASCTYEVIVKDG
-445 PTSITFKQE
+445 PTNITFKQE
-454 EMTFLLPIKDTDKSD
+454 EMTFLMPIKDTDKWD

-484 PKYDENESYDK
+484 PKYEEYESYDIAQ
-495 RSTLLY
+495 SNLDISSLTDA
-501 IQFVKDVTSDTE
+501 VKLS
-513 VITLDYDFTEDKLSA
+513 YDFKKDSLSA
-528 SIVNAGRGSV
+528 SVVKV
-538 GVIYLSERTVASEE
+538 GEGWIDISYSSERTIATEE
-552 GLKNEEVEIM
+552 GLRNDEYEISNH
-562 KKFSVVV
+562 FHVTI
-569 MESLKGFNVD
+569 MESLKGFKVD
-579 NYVEM
+579 GYVEM

-608 EVTITPNSYLPEEW
+608 EVTITPDSYVSEEW
-622 KSMVEIVPTDESKL
+622 KSIVEIVPTDESKL
-636 NYTIIPHSV
+636 NYTILPHSV
-645 GRATI
+645 GRAII

-668 RYMQKAGWKWTSFYA
+668 RYMQKAGWKWASFYG
-683 GGVRW
+683 GGVSW

-719 DLNSLGTGTCY
+719 DINRLESGTCY

-753 DMQTHRQIVPM
+753 DMQTHREIVPM

-799 SKDDGFAE
+799 SKDNGFAE

-813 TGTLITLHAGLGYMY
+813 TGTLTTLHAGLGYMY

-930 SGEMRTINEQMPFAK
+930 SGEMRTINEQMPFTK

-971 SSGIAIVDGQITVQG
+971 SSGIAIVGGQITVQG
-986 MDVADIIV
+986 MDVADVIV

-1009 AGLPSGVYVV
+1009 TGLPSGVYVV

>member
-1 MRKQLLLMLSLLLY
+1 
-15 AVGMAAQQPDWG
+15 MAAQQPDWG

-51 QSFNENTYLGAF
+51 QSFNDNTYLGAF

-75 QKSVSDTKT
+75 RYSVSDTQT
-84 IYYFALRVKGSDTD
+84 IYYFALRVKGTNTD
-98 NGKAISFRLS
+98 NGKAISYRLS
-108 VPGANTSYIYN
+108 VGGNQSLVFN
-119 DLQPAADAVTYT
+119 DLKPAANAVTYT
-131 NKKTTGTLSDLFPLK
+131 NNGTTGKLSALYQLT
-146 FIQPLYYAFTQETVS
+146 FIRPGYYSIVQPEVS
-161 VKVGEQLNLLD
+161 VKVGAEFNLLD
-172 YITFEPANANIPELN
+172 YITFEPANANIPEMN
-187 WNMYDESWRENVN
+187 WTMGQGEKENEYAS
-200 IEGNKL
+200 IKGNTFKAL
-206 TAIKSTGKYGAVGI
+206 KSTGKYGSVSVS
-220 FPKLWDMKNTGDHTS
+220 PNLWGMKPTGQYTKVS
-235 INVRV
+235 VRV
-240 IQPATSIE
+240 IQPATYIE

-270 LRSGYTTSP
+270 LRSGYTTAP

-289 SSDETAL
+289 SNDETAIR
-296 LPMIGSDIGKFNP
+296 PMTSESDLGKFEP
-309 VKAGTYTMTL
+309 VKTGTYTMTL
-319 SGENASVDLKVTV
+319 GGENASVDLKVTV
-332 IKPVEYINPVG
+332 IKPVEYITPVG
-343 TVKVIKMY
+343 SVKTIKMFL
-351 VGENLLDILPSGY
+351 GENLLDILPSGY

-371 ADRSVRYEVNQSYS
+371 TDRSVHYEVNQSFS

-409 EGDEMIALK
+409 EGDKMIALK
-418 SGRVRVTIRSVQNP
+418 PGRVRVVIRSIQNP
-432 QASCEYEVIVKDG
+432 QMACEYEVIVKDG
-445 PTSITFKQE
+445 PTNITFKQE
-454 EMTFLLPIKDTDKSD
+454 EMTFLMPRKDTDKWD

-484 PKYDENESYDK
+484 PKYEEYESYDIAQSNLDISSLTDAVK
-495 RSTLLY
+495 LY
-501 IQFVKDVTSDTE
+501 
-513 VITLDYDFTEDKLSA
+513 YDFKKDSLSA
-528 SIVNAGRGSV
+528 SVVKV
-538 GVIYLSERTVASEE
+538 GEGWIDISYSSERTIATEE
-552 GLKNEEVEIM
+552 GLQNDEYRISNH
-562 KKFSVVV
+562 FNITIL
-569 MESLKGFNVD
+569 ESLKGFKVD
-579 NYVEM
+579 GYVDM

-595 PDPVGAEVDPSRV
+595 PDPVDAEVDPSRV
-608 EVTITPNSYLPEEW
+608 EVTITPDSYVSEEW
-622 KSMVEIVPTDESKL
+622 KSIVEIVPTDETML
-636 NYTIIPHSV
+636 NYTIKPHSV
-645 GRATI
+645 GNATI

-657 EVATSNVLIGQ
+657 EVATSHVGIGQ
-668 RYMQKAGWKWTSFYA
+668 RYMQKAGWKWASLYG

-719 DLNSLGTGTCY
+719 DIYSLETGECY

-740 LLDLRIMYTGAYE
+740 LLDLRIMYTGGYE
-753 DMQTHRQIVPM
+753 DMRTYRQIVPM

-786 SNANNFNV
+786 TYANNFNV

-799 SKDDGFAE
+799 SKDNGFAE

-813 TGTLITLHAGLGYMY
+813 TGTLTTLHAGLGYMY

-957 VGGIVTGITSADIA
+957 VGGIVTGITAADIA
-971 SSGIAIVDGQITVQG
+971 SSGIAVVDGQITVQG
-986 MDVADIIV
+986 MDVADVIV

>member
-1 MRKQLLLMLSLLLY
+1 MLSLLLY

-40 VGLVDDQGSAV
+40 VGLTEGSLDNCG
-51 QSFNENTYLGAF
+51 QKELPENTYLGAF
-63 IDGECRGLAKVS
+63 IDGECRGLAKV
-75 QKSVSDTKT
+75 QKKSLSVALT
-84 IYYFALRVKGSDTD
+84 INYFPLRVKGDTND
-98 NGKAISFRLS
+98 EGKAISFRLLY
-108 VPGANTSYIYN
+108 PGGQLSYVY
-119 DLQPAADAVTYT
+119 DLQPAADAITYT
-131 NKKTTGTLSDLFPLK
+131 NKKTTGTLSALFPLK
-146 FIQPLYYAFTQETVS
+146 FIQPLYYGFTQETVS
-161 VKVGEQLNLLD
+161 VKVGEQINLLD

-187 WNMYDESWRENVN
+187 WNMYEESENVN

-206 TAIKSTGKYGAVGI
+206 TAIKSTGKYGSVGV
-220 FPKLWDMKNTGDHTS
+220 FPKLWDMKNTGQYSD
-235 INVRV
+235 INIRV

-270 LRSGYTTSP
+270 LRSGYTTAP

-289 SSDETAL
+289 SSDETAIR
-296 LPMIGSDIGKFNP
+296 PMEGNDIDKFNP

-332 IKPVEYINPVG
+332 IKPVEYIEMVG
-343 TVKVIKMY
+343 SVKTIKMF
-351 VGENLLDILPSGY
+351 VGENLLNILPSGY

-371 ADRSVRYEVNQSYS
+371 TDRSVHYEVNQSFS

-395 AYKYTDIFGNLYFN
+395 AYKYTDIFGDLYFN

-418 SGRVRVTIRSVQNP
+418 PGRVRVTINSTQNSR
-432 QASCEYEVIVKDG
+432 AYCEYEVIVKRG
-445 PTSITFKQE
+445 PTNITFKQE
-454 EMTFLLPIKDTDKSD
+454 EMTFLMPRKDTDKWD

-484 PKYDENESYDK
+484 PKYEEYEEYDIAESDLDILSYTK
-495 RSTLLY
+495 AVNLY
-501 IQFVKDVTSDTE
+501 YNFEKDS
-513 VITLDYDFTEDKLSA
+513 LSA
-528 SIVNAGRGSV
+528 SIDSIGGGWINVS
-538 GVIYLSERTVASEE
+538 YSSERTIATEE
-552 GLKNEEVEIM
+552 GLQNDEYEISNH
-562 KKFSVVV
+562 FNITIL
-569 MESLKGFNVD
+569 ESLKGFKVD
-579 NYVEM
+579 EYVEM

-595 PDPVGAEVDPSRV
+595 PDPVDAEVDPSRV
-608 EVTITPNSYLPEEW
+608 EVTIVDASVPEMW
-622 KSMVEIVPTDESKL
+622 KSIVEIVPTDETML
-636 NYTIIPHSV
+636 NYTIRPHSV

-657 EVATSNVLIGQ
+657 EVATSYVGIGQ
-668 RYMQKAGWKWTSFYA
+668 RYIQKAGWKWTSLYS
-683 GGVRW
+683 GGVSW

-696 NVVEEIRSED
+696 DVVEEIRSED

-719 DLNSLGTGTCY
+719 DLNRLESGTCY

-740 LLDLRIMYTGAYE
+740 LLNLRIYPGGYE
-753 DMQTHRQIVPM
+753 DMRPYRQIVPM

-786 SNANNFNV
+786 ANANKFNV

-799 SKDDGFAE
+799 SKDNGFAE

-813 TGTLITLHAGLGYMY
+813 TGTLTTLHAGLGYMY
-828 FNAGSENVDME
+828 FNAASDTINME
-839 YQRESL
+839 LKYEWN

-888 FTVGAFVGDE
+888 FTVGAFVDDE

-957 VGGIVTGITSADIA
+957 VGGIVTGITAADIA
-971 SSGIAIVDGQITVQG
+971 SSGIAVVDGQITVQG
-986 MDVADIIV
+986 MDVADVIV

-1009 AGLPSGVYVV
+1009 TGLSSGVYVV

>member
-1 MRKQLLLMLSLLLY
+1 
-15 AVGMAAQQPDWG
+15 MAAQQPDWG

-51 QSFNENTYLGAF
+51 QSFNDNTYLGAF
-63 IDGECRGLAKVS
+63 IEGECRGLAKVS
-75 QKSVSDTKT
+75 RYSVSDTQT
-84 IYYFALRVKGSDTD
+84 IYYFALRVKGTNTD
-98 NGKAISFRLS
+98 NGKAISYRLS
-108 VPGANTSYIYN
+108 VGGNYSFVFN
-119 DLQPAADAVTYT
+119 DLKPAANAVTYT
-131 NKKTTGTLSDLFPLK
+131 NNGTTGKLSALYQLT
-146 FIQPLYYAFTQETVS
+146 FIRPGYYSIVQPEVR
-161 VKVGEQLNLLD
+161 VKVGAEFNLLD
-172 YITFEPANANIPELN
+172 YITFEPANANIPEMN
-187 WNMYDESWRENVN
+187 WTMGQGEKENEYAS
-200 IEGNKL
+200 IKGNTFKAL
-206 TAIKSTGKYGAVGI
+206 KSTGKYGSVSVS
-220 FPKLWDMKNTGDHTS
+220 PNLWGMKPTGQYTKVS
-235 INVRV
+235 VRV

-270 LRSGYTTSP
+270 LRSGYTTAP

-289 SSDETAL
+289 SSDETAIR
-296 LPMIGSDIGKFNP
+296 PMTSESDLGKFEP
-309 VKAGTYTMTL
+309 VKTGTYTMTL

-343 TVKVIKMY
+343 YVKEIKMY
-351 VGENLLDILPSGY
+351 IGDNLLDILPSGY

-371 ADRSVRYEVNQSYS
+371 TDRSVRYEVLPSYNQ
-385 DQGVYEDGDG
+385 DQEFKYNEILEDNGSEG
-395 AYKYTDIFGNLYFN
+395 IFARKPGRAR
-409 EGDEMIALK
+409 IAII
-418 SGRVRVTIRSVQNP
+418 SNQNP
-432 QASCEYEVIVKDG
+432 QASCTYEVIVKDG
-445 PTSITFKQE
+445 PTSITFKQD
-454 EMTFLLPIKDTDKSD
+454 EMTFLMPIKDTDKWD

-484 PKYDENESYDK
+484 PKYEEYESYDIAQ
-495 RSTLLY
+495 SNLDISSLTDAVNLY
-501 IQFVKDVTSDTE
+501 
-513 VITLDYDFTEDKLSA
+513 YDFKKDSLSA
-528 SIVNAGRGSV
+528 SIDSIGQGWIDVYYS
-538 GVIYLSERTVASEE
+538 SERTIATEE
-552 GLKNEEVEIM
+552 GLRNDEYEISNH
-562 KKFSVVV
+562 FHVTI
-569 MESLKGFNVD
+569 MESLKGFKVD
-579 NYVEM
+579 GYVDM

-608 EVTITPNSYLPEEW
+608 EVTITPDSYVSEEW
-622 KSMVEIVPTDESKL
+622 KSIVEIVPTDETML
-636 NYTIIPHSV
+636 NYTIRPHSV

-657 EVATSNVLIGQ
+657 EVATSRVGIGQ
-668 RYMQKAGWKWTSFYA
+668 RYMQKAGWKWASLYG

-719 DLNSLGTGTCY
+719 DIYSLETGTCY

-753 DMQTHRQIVPM
+753 DMRTHRQIVPM

-786 SNANNFNV
+786 AYANKFNV

-799 SKDDGFAE
+799 SKDNGFAE

-813 TGTLITLHAGLGYMY
+813 TGTLTTLHAGLGYMY
-828 FNAGSENVDME
+828 FNAASDTIDME

-957 VGGIVTGITSADIA
+957 VGGIVTGITAADIA
-971 SSGIAIVDGQITVQG
+971 SSGIAVVNGQITVQG
-986 MDVADIIV
+986 MDVADVIV

-1009 AGLPSGVYVV
+1009 TGLPSGVYVV

>member
-1 MRKQLLLMLSLLLY
+1 
-15 AVGMAAQQPDWG
+15 MAAQQPDWG
-27 YNPNAYPDEHVIY
+27 YNPNAYPDEHVIF

-51 QSFNENTYLGAF
+51 QSFNDNTYLGAF

-75 QKSVSDTKT
+75 RYSVSDTQT
-84 IYYFALRVKGSDTD
+84 IYYFALRVKGTNTD
-98 NGKAISFRLS
+98 NGKAISYRLS
-108 VPGANTSYIYN
+108 VGGNQSFVFN
-119 DLQPAADAVTYT
+119 DLKPAANAVTYT
-131 NKKTTGTLSDLFPLK
+131 NNGTTGKLSALYQLT
-146 FIQPLYYAFTQETVS
+146 FIRPGYYSIVQPEVS
-161 VKVGEQLNLLD
+161 VKVGAEFNLLD
-172 YITFEPANANIPELN
+172 HITFEPANANIPEMN
-187 WNMYDESWRENVN
+187 WTMGQGEKENEYAS
-200 IEGNKL
+200 IKGNTFKAL
-206 TAIKSTGKYGAVGI
+206 KSTGKYIWVSVS
-220 FPKLWDMKNTGDHTS
+220 PNLWDMKPTGQYTD
-235 INVRV
+235 VRV
-240 IQPATSIE
+240 RIIQPATSIE

-289 SSDETAL
+289 SNDETAI

-309 VKAGTYTMTL
+309 VKTGTYTMTL

-332 IKPVEYINPVG
+332 IKPVEYITPVG
-343 TVKVIKMY
+343 RVKEIKMY
-351 VGENLLDILPSGY
+351 IGDNLLDILPSGY

-371 ADRSVRYEVNQSYS
+371 TDRSVRYEVLPSYNQ
-385 DQGVYEDGDG
+385 DQEFKYNEILEDNGSEG
-395 AYKYTDIFGNLYFN
+395 IFARKPGRAR
-409 EGDEMIALK
+409 IAII
-418 SGRVRVTIRSVQNP
+418 SNQNP
-432 QASCEYEVIVKDG
+432 QATCTYEVIVKDG
-445 PTSITFKQE
+445 PTNITFKQE
-454 EMTFLLPIKDTDKSD
+454 EMTFLMPIKDTDKWD

-484 PKYDENESYDK
+484 PKYEEYESYDIAQSNLDISSLTDAVK
-495 RSTLLY
+495 LY
-501 IQFVKDVTSDTE
+501 
-513 VITLDYDFTEDKLSA
+513 YDFKKDSLSA
-528 SIVNAGRGSV
+528 SVVKV
-538 GVIYLSERTVASEE
+538 GEGWIDISYSSERTIATEE
-552 GLKNEEVEIM
+552 GLRNDEYEISNH
-562 KKFSVVV
+562 FHVTIL
-569 MESLKGFNVD
+569 ESLKGFKVD
-579 NYVEM
+579 GYVDM

-608 EVTITPNSYLPEEW
+608 EVTITPNTYVSEEW
-622 KSMVEIVPTDESKL
+622 KSIVEIEPTDETML
-636 NYTIIPHSV
+636 NYTIKPHSV

-650 SVKLDGV
+650 SVKLDGE
-657 EVATSNVLIGQ
+657 EVATSYVSIGQ
-668 RYMQKAGWKWTSFYA
+668 RYMQKAGWKWTSFYG

-719 DLNSLGTGTCY
+719 DIYSLETGECY

-740 LLDLRIMYTGAYE
+740 LLDLRIMYTGGYE
-753 DMQTHRQIVPM
+753 DMRTHRQIVPM

-786 SNANNFNV
+786 AYANKFNV

-813 TGTLITLHAGLGYMY
+813 TGTLTTLRAGLGYMY
-828 FNAGSENVDME
+828 FNAASDTIDME
-839 YQRESL
+839 YLHEGS

-957 VGGIVTGITSADIA
+957 VGGIVTGITAADIA
-971 SSGIAIVDGQITVQG
+971 SSGIAVVDGQITVQG
-986 MDVADIIV
+986 MDVADVIV

-1009 AGLPSGVYVV
+1009 TGLPSGVYVV

>member
-51 QSFNENTYLGAF
+51 QSFNDNTYLGAF
-63 IDGECRGLAKVS
+63 IEGECRGLAKVS
-75 QKSVSDTKT
+75 RYSVSDTQT
-84 IYYFALRVKGSDTD
+84 IYYFALRVKGTNTD
-98 NGKAISFRLS
+98 NGKAITYRLS
-108 VPGANTSYIYN
+108 VGGNQSFVFN
-119 DLQPAADAVTYT
+119 DLKPAANAVTYT
-131 NKKTTGTLSDLFPLK
+131 NNGTTGKLSALYQLT
-146 FIQPLYYAFTQETVS
+146 FIRPGYYSIVQPEVS
-161 VKVGEQLNLLD
+161 VKVGAEFNLLD
-172 YITFEPANANIPELN
+172 HITFEPANANIPEMN
-187 WNMYDESWRENVN
+187 WTMGQGEKENEYAS
-200 IEGNKL
+200 IKGNTFKAL
-206 TAIKSTGKYGAVGI
+206 KSTGKYGSVSVS
-220 FPKLWDMKNTGDHTS
+220 PNLWGMKPTGQYTKVS
-235 INVRV
+235 VRV

-270 LRSGYTTSP
+270 LRSGYTTAP

-289 SSDETAL
+289 SSDETAIR
-296 LPMIGSDIGKFNP
+296 PMTSESDLGKFEP
-309 VKAGTYTMTL
+309 VKTGTYTMTL

-343 TVKVIKMY
+343 YVKEIKMY
-351 VGENLLDILPSGY
+351 IGDNLLDILPSGY

-371 ADRSVRYEVNQSYS
+371 TDRSVRYEVLPSYNQ
-385 DQGVYEDGDG
+385 DQEFKYNEILEDNGSEG
-395 AYKYTDIFGNLYFN
+395 IFARKPGRAR
-409 EGDEMIALK
+409 IAII
-418 SGRVRVTIRSVQNP
+418 SNQNP
-432 QASCEYEVIVKDG
+432 QASCTYEVIVKDG

-454 EMTFLLPIKDTDKSD
+454 EMTFLMPIKDTDKWD

-484 PKYDENESYDK
+484 PKYEEYESYDIAQSNLDISSLTDAVK
-495 RSTLLY
+495 LY
-501 IQFVKDVTSDTE
+501 
-513 VITLDYDFTEDKLSA
+513 YDFKKDSLSA
-528 SIVNAGRGSV
+528 SVVKV
-538 GVIYLSERTVASEE
+538 GEGWIDISYSSERTIATEE
-552 GLKNEEVEIM
+552 GLRNDEYEISNH
-562 KKFSVVV
+562 FHVTI
-569 MESLKGFNVD
+569 MESLKGFKVD
-579 NYVEM
+579 GYVDM

-608 EVTITPNSYLPEEW
+608 EVTITPDSYVSEEW
-622 KSMVEIVPTDESKL
+622 KSIVEIVPTDETML
-636 NYTIIPHSV
+636 NYTIKPHSV

-650 SVKLDGV
+650 SVKLDGE
-657 EVATSNVLIGQ
+657 EVATSHVDIGQ
-668 RYMQKAGWKWTSFYA
+668 RYMQKAGWKWASLYG

-719 DLNSLGTGTCY
+719 DIYSLETGTCY

-753 DMQTHRQIVPM
+753 DMRTHRQIVPM

-786 SNANNFNV
+786 TYANNFNV

-799 SKDDGFAE
+799 SKDNGFAE

-813 TGTLITLHAGLGYMY
+813 TGTLTTLHAGLGYMY

-839 YQRESL
+839 YLREGS

-957 VGGIVTGITSADIA
+957 VGGIVTGITAADIA

-986 MDVADIIV
+986 MDVADVIV

-1009 AGLPSGVYVV
+1009 TGLPSGVYVV

>member
-40 VGLVDDQGSAV
+40 VGLVDDKGSAV
-51 QSFNENTYLGAF
+51 QSFNANTYLGAF
-63 IDGECRGLAKVS
+63 IDGECRGIAEVS

-108 VPGANTSYIYN
+108 IPGTNMSYIYN
-119 DLQPAADAVTYT
+119 DLKPAANAVTYT
-131 NKKTTGTLSDLFPLK
+131 NKKTTGTLSALYPLT
-146 FIQPLYYAFTQETVS
+146 FIQSWVCGYTQTFVS
-161 VKVGEQLNLLD
+161 VKVGEEINLLD
-172 YITFEPANANIPELN
+172 YLKFTPENANIPELIWGIN
-187 WNMYDESWRENVN
+187 RNHREYVT
-200 IEGNKL
+200 ITGNTLKAL
-206 TAIKSTGKYGAVGI
+206 KSTKFVGAATVSA
-220 FPKLWDMKNTGDHTS
+220 KLKDFTFSSENQSLKIT
-235 INVRV
+235 V

-248 LRDEYKNG
+248 LLDEYKNG

-264 AALNTV
+264 SVLNTV
-270 LRSGYTTSP
+270 LHKCFNILP
-279 ADCNEELTWK
+279 EDCNEKMWWK
-289 SSDETAL
+289 SNDETAIR
-296 LPMIGSDIGKFNP
+296 PMEGNDIGKFEP
-309 VKAGTYTMTL
+309 VKTGTYTMTL
-319 SGENASVDLKVTV
+319 GGEKASVDLKVTV

-343 TVKVIKMY
+343 RVKEIKMY
-351 VGENLLDILPSGY
+351 IGDNLLDILPSGY

-371 ADRSVRYEVNQSYS
+371 TDRSVRYEVLPSYNQ
-385 DQGVYEDGDG
+385 DQEFKYNEILEDKGSEG
-395 AYKYTDIFGNLYFN
+395 IFARKPGRAR
-409 EGDEMIALK
+409 IAII
-418 SGRVRVTIRSVQNP
+418 SNQNP
-432 QASCEYEVIVKDG
+432 QASCTYEVIVKDG
-445 PTSITFKQE
+445 PTNITFKQE
-454 EMTFLLPIKDTDKSD
+454 EMTFLMPIKDTDKWD

-484 PKYDENESYDK
+484 PKYEEYESYDIAQSNLDISSLTDAVK
-495 RSTLLY
+495 LY
-501 IQFVKDVTSDTE
+501 
-513 VITLDYDFTEDKLSA
+513 YDFKKDSLSA
-528 SIVNAGRGSV
+528 SVVKV
-538 GVIYLSERTVASEE
+538 GEGWIDISYSSERTIATEE
-552 GLKNEEVEIM
+552 GLQNDEYEISNH
-562 KKFSVVV
+562 FQVTI
-569 MESLKGFNVD
+569 MESLKGFKVD
-579 NYVEM
+579 EYVEM

-595 PDPVGAEVDPSRV
+595 PDPVDAEVDPSRV
-608 EVTITPNSYLPEEW
+608 EVTIVDASVPEMW
-622 KSMVEIVPTDESKL
+622 KSIVEIVPTDETML
-636 NYTIIPHSV
+636 NYTIRPHSV

-657 EVATSNVLIGQ
+657 EVATSYVGIGQ
-668 RYMQKAGWKWTSFYA
+668 RYMQKAGWKWTSLYS
-683 GGVRW
+683 GGVSW

-719 DLNSLGTGTCY
+719 DLNRLEPGTCY

-740 LLDLRIMYTGAYE
+740 LLNLRIYPGGYE
-753 DMQTHRQIVPM
+753 DMRPYRQIVPM

-786 SNANNFNV
+786 ANANKFNV

-799 SKDDGFAE
+799 SKDNGFAE

-813 TGTLITLHAGLGYMY
+813 TGTLTTLHAGLGYMY
-828 FNAGSENVDME
+828 FNAASDTINME
-839 YQRESL
+839 LKYEWN

-957 VGGIVTGITSADIA
+957 VGGIVTGITAADIA
-971 SSGIAIVDGQITVQG
+971 SSGIAVVDGQITVQG
-986 MDVADIIV
+986 MDVADVIV

-1009 AGLPSGVYVV
+1009 TGLPSGVYVV

>member
-1 MRKQLLLMLSLLLY
+1 MLSLLLY

-40 VGLVDDQGSAV
+40 VGLTEGSLDNCG
-51 QSFNENTYLGAF
+51 QKELPENTYLGAF
-63 IDGECRGLAKVS
+63 IDGECRGLAKV
-75 QKSVSDTKT
+75 QKKSLSVALT
-84 IYYFALRVKGSDTD
+84 INYFPLRVKGDTND
-98 NGKAISFRLS
+98 EGKAISFRLLY
-108 VPGANTSYIYN
+108 PGGQLSYVY

-146 FIQPLYYAFTQETVS
+146 FIQPLYYGFTQETVS
-161 VKVGEQLNLLD
+161 VKVGEQINLLD

-187 WNMYDESWRENVN
+187 WNMYEESENVI

-206 TAIKSTGKYGAVGI
+206 TAIKSTGKYGSVGV
-220 FPKLWDMKNTGDHTS
+220 FPKLWDMKNTGQYSD
-235 INVRV
+235 INIRV

-270 LRSGYTTSP
+270 LRSGYTTAP

-289 SSDETAL
+289 SNDETAIR
-296 LPMIGSDIGKFNP
+296 PMTSESDLGKFEP
-309 VKAGTYTMTL
+309 VKTGTYTMTL
-319 SGENASVDLKVTV
+319 GGENASVDLKVTV
-332 IKPVEYINPVG
+332 IKPVEYIEMVG
-343 TVKVIKMY
+343 SVKTIKMY
-351 VGENLLDILPSGY
+351 VGDNLLDILPSGY

-418 SGRVRVTIRSVQNP
+418 PGRVRVTIRSVQNP

-454 EMTFLLPIKDTDKSD
+454 EMTFLLPVKDTDKSD

-484 PKYDENESYDK
+484 PKFDENESYDK
-495 RSTLLY
+495 SSTYLVIEL
-501 IQFVKDVTSDTE
+501 SGNGDTKP
-513 VITLDYDFTEDKLSA
+513 ITLSYDFMEDKLSA
-528 SIVNAGRGSV
+528 SIVNAGRGTVNVLYS
-538 GVIYLSERTVASEE
+538 SERTVASEE
-552 GLKNEEVEIM
+552 GLKNEEVEII
-562 KKFSVVV
+562 KEFSVVV

-579 NYVEM
+579 GFVDM

-608 EVTITPNSYLPEEW
+608 EVTITPDSYVSEEW
-622 KSMVEIVPTDESKL
+622 KSIVEIVPTDESKL
-636 NYTIIPHSV
+636 NYTILPHSV
-645 GRATI
+645 GRAII

-668 RYMQKAGWKWTSFYA
+668 RYMQKAGWKWASFYG
-683 GGVRW
+683 GGVSW

-719 DLNSLGTGTCY
+719 DINRLESGTCY

-753 DMQTHRQIVPM
+753 DMQTHREIVPM

-799 SKDDGFAE
+799 SKDNGFAE

-813 TGTLITLHAGLGYMY
+813 TGTLTTLHAGLGYMY

-957 VGGIVTGITSADIA
+957 VGGIVTGITAADIA

-986 MDVADIIV
+986 MDVADVIV

-1009 AGLPSGVYVV
+1009 TGLPSGVYVV

>member
-1 MRKQLLLMLSLLLY
+1 MLSLLLY

-51 QSFNENTYLGAF
+51 QSFNDNTYLGAF
-63 IDGECRGLAKVS
+63 IDSECRGLAKVS
-75 QKSVSDTKT
+75 RYSVSDTQT
-84 IYYFALRVKGSDTD
+84 IYYFAMRVKGTNTD
-98 NGKAISFRLS
+98 NGKAISYRLS
-108 VPGANTSYIYN
+108 VGGNQSFVFN
-119 DLQPAADAVTYT
+119 DLKPAANAVTYT
-131 NKKTTGTLSDLFPLK
+131 NNVTTGKLSALYQLT
-146 FIQPLYYAFTQETVS
+146 FIRPGYYSIVQPEVN
-161 VKVGEQLNLLD
+161 VKVGAEFNLLD
-172 YITFEPANANIPELN
+172 HITFEPANANIPEMN
-187 WNMYDESWRENVN
+187 WTMGQGEKENEYAS
-200 IEGNKL
+200 IKGNTFKAL
-206 TAIKSTGKYGAVGI
+206 KSTGKYGSVSVS
-220 FPKLWDMKNTGDHTS
+220 PNLWGMKPTGQYTEIS
-235 INVRV
+235 VRV
-240 IQPATSIE
+240 IQSATSIE
-248 LRDEYKNG
+248 LLDEYKNG

-270 LRSGYTTSP
+270 LRSGYTTAP

-289 SSDETAL
+289 SSDETAIR
-296 LPMIGSDIGKFNP
+296 PMEGNDIGKFNP
-309 VKAGTYTMTL
+309 VKTGTYTMTL
-319 SGENASVDLKVTV
+319 SGEKASVDLKVTV

-343 TVKVIKMY
+343 RVKEIKMY
-351 VGENLLDILPSGY
+351 IGDNLLDILPSGY

-371 ADRSVRYEVNQSYS
+371 TDRSVRYEVLPSYNQ
-385 DQGVYEDGDG
+385 DQEFKYNEILEDNGPEG
-395 AYKYTDIFGNLYFN
+395 IFARKPGRAR
-409 EGDEMIALK
+409 IAII
-418 SGRVRVTIRSVQNP
+418 SNQNP
-432 QASCEYEVIVKDG
+432 QASCTYEVIVKDG
-445 PTSITFKQE
+445 PTNITFKQE
-454 EMTFLLPIKDTDKSD
+454 EMTFLMPIKDTDKWD

-484 PKYDENESYDK
+484 PKYEEYESYDIAQ
-495 RSTLLY
+495 SNLDISSLTDA
-501 IQFVKDVTSDTE
+501 VKLS
-513 VITLDYDFTEDKLSA
+513 YDFKKDIISA
-528 SIVNAGRGSV
+528 SVVKV
-538 GVIYLSERTVASEE
+538 GEGWIDISYSSERTIATEE
-552 GLKNEEVEIM
+552 GLQNDEYYISNHFHVTI
-562 KKFSVVV
+562 
-569 MESLKGFNVD
+569 MESLKGFKVD
-579 NYVEM
+579 GYVDM

-608 EVTITPNSYLPEEW
+608 EVTITPDTYVSEEW
-622 KSMVEIVPTDESKL
+622 KSIVEIVPTDETML
-636 NYTIIPHSV
+636 NYTIKPHSV

-650 SVKLDGV
+650 SVKLDGE
-657 EVATSNVLIGQ
+657 EVATSYVSIGQ
-668 RYMQKAGWKWTSFYA
+668 RYMQKAGWKWTSFYG

-719 DLNSLGTGTCY
+719 DIYSLETGECY

-740 LLDLRIMYTGAYE
+740 LLDLRIMYTGGYE

-786 SNANNFNV
+786 TYANKFNV

-813 TGTLITLHAGLGYMY
+813 TGTLTTLHAGLGYMY

-839 YQRESL
+839 YLREGS

-881 NDYSAER
+881 NEYSAER

-957 VGGIVTGITSADIA
+957 VGGIVTGITAADIA
-971 SSGIAIVDGQITVQG
+971 SSGIAVVDGQITVQG
-986 MDVADIIV
+986 MDVADVIV

>member
-1 MRKQLLLMLSLLLY
+1 MRKQFLLMLSLLLY

-40 VGLVDDQGSAV
+40 VGLVDDKGSAV
-51 QSFNENTYLGAF
+51 QSFNANTYLGAF
-63 IDGECRGLAKVS
+63 IDGECRGIAEVS

-108 VPGANTSYIYN
+108 IPGTNMSYIYN
-119 DLQPAADAVTYT
+119 DLKPAANAVTYT
-131 NKKTTGTLSDLFPLK
+131 NKKTTGTLSALYPLT
-146 FIQPLYYAFTQETVS
+146 FIQSWVCGYTQTFVS
-161 VKVGEQLNLLD
+161 VKVGEEINLLD
-172 YITFEPANANIPELN
+172 YLKFTPENANIPELIWGIN
-187 WNMYDESWRENVN
+187 RNHREYVT
-200 IEGNKL
+200 ITGNTLKAL
-206 TAIKSTGKYGAVGI
+206 KSTKFVGAATVSA
-220 FPKLWDMKNTGDHTS
+220 KLKDFTFSSENQSLKIT
-235 INVRV
+235 V

-248 LRDEYKNG
+248 LLDEYKNG

-264 AALNTV
+264 SVLNTV
-270 LRSGYTTSP
+270 LHKCFNILP
-279 ADCNEELTWK
+279 EDCNEKMWWK
-289 SSDETAL
+289 SNDETAIR
-296 LPMIGSDIGKFNP
+296 PMEGNDIGKFEP
-309 VKAGTYTMTL
+309 VKTGTYTMTL
-319 SGENASVDLKVTV
+319 GGEKASVDLKVTV
-332 IKPVEYINPVG
+332 IKPVEYIEMVG
-343 TVKVIKMY
+343 SVKTIKMF
-351 VGENLLDILPSGY
+351 VGENLLNILPAGY

-371 ADRSVRYEVNQSYS
+371 TDRSVKYEVNQSFS

-395 AYKYTDIFGNLYFN
+395 AYKYTDIFGDLYFN

-418 SGRVRVTIRSVQNP
+418 PGRVRVTINSTQNSR
-432 QASCEYEVIVKDG
+432 AYCEYEVIVKRG

-454 EMTFLLPIKDTDKSD
+454 EMTFLMPRKDTDKWD

-484 PKYDENESYDK
+484 PKYEEYEEYDIAESDLDILSYTK
-495 RSTLLY
+495 AVNLY
-501 IQFVKDVTSDTE
+501 YNFEKDS
-513 VITLDYDFTEDKLSA
+513 LSA
-528 SIVNAGRGSV
+528 SIDSIGQGRINVS
-538 GVIYLSERTVASEE
+538 YSSERTIATEE
-552 GLKNEEVEIM
+552 GLQNDEYRISNH
-562 KKFSVVV
+562 FNITIL
-569 MESLKGFNVD
+569 ESLKGFKVD
-579 NYVEM
+579 GYVEM

-608 EVTITPNSYLPEEW
+608 EVTITPDSYVPEVW
-622 KSMVEIVPTDESKL
+622 KSMVEIVPTDETKL
-636 NYTIIPHSV
+636 NYTILPHSV
-645 GRATI
+645 GSATI
-650 SVKLDGV
+650 SVKLDGE
-657 EVATSNVLIGQ
+657 EVATSHVGIGQ

-683 GGVRW
+683 GGVSW

-696 NVVEEIRSED
+696 DVVEEIRSED

-719 DLNSLGTGTCY
+719 DIYSLETGECY

-753 DMQTHRQIVPM
+753 DMRTHRQIVPM

-786 SNANNFNV
+786 AYANNFNV

-799 SKDDGFAE
+799 SKDNGFAE

-813 TGTLITLHAGLGYMY
+813 TGTLTTLHAGLGYMY
-828 FNAGSENVDME
+828 FNAASDTIDME
-839 YQRESL
+839 YQREGR

-930 SGEMRTINEQMPFAK
+930 SGEIRTINEQMPFAK

-1009 AGLPSGVYVV
+1009 TGLPSGVYVV

>member
-1 MRKQLLLMLSLLLY
+1 
-15 AVGMAAQQPDWG
+15 MAAQQPDWG

-51 QSFNENTYLGAF
+51 QSFNDNTYLGAF

-75 QKSVSDTKT
+75 RYSVSDTQT
-84 IYYFALRVKGSDTD
+84 IYYFALRVKGTNTD
-98 NGKAISFRLS
+98 NGKAISYRLS
-108 VPGANTSYIYN
+108 VGGNHSFVFN
-119 DLQPAADAVTYT
+119 DLKPAANAVTYT
-131 NKKTTGTLSDLFPLK
+131 NNGTTGKLSALYQLT
-146 FIQPLYYAFTQETVS
+146 FIRPGYYSIVQPEVR
-161 VKVGEQLNLLD
+161 VKVGAEFNLLD
-172 YITFEPANANIPELN
+172 YITFEPANANIPEMD
-187 WNMYDESWRENVN
+187 WTMGQGEKENEYAS
-200 IEGNKL
+200 IKGNTFKAL
-206 TAIKSTGKYGAVGI
+206 KSTGKYGSVSVS
-220 FPKLWDMKNTGDHTS
+220 PNLWGMKPTGQYTKVS
-235 INVRV
+235 VRV

-270 LRSGYTTSP
+270 LRSGYTTAP

-289 SSDETAL
+289 SSDETAIR
-296 LPMIGSDIGKFNP
+296 PMTSESDLGKFEP
-309 VKAGTYTMTL
+309 VKTGTYTMTL

-332 IKPVEYINPVG
+332 IKPVEYIEMVG
-343 TVKVIKMY
+343 SVKTIKMF
-351 VGENLLDILPSGY
+351 VGENLLNILPSGY

-371 ADRSVRYEVNQSYS
+371 TDRSVHYEVNQSFS

-395 AYKYTDIFGNLYFN
+395 AYKYTDIFGDLYFN

-418 SGRVRVTIRSVQNP
+418 PGRVRVTINSTQNSR
-432 QASCEYEVIVKDG
+432 AYCEYEVIVKRG

-454 EMTFLLPIKDTDKSD
+454 EMTFLMPRKDTDKWD

-484 PKYDENESYDK
+484 PKYDEYEEYDIAQSDLDIRSYTK
-495 RSTLLY
+495 AVKLY
-501 IQFVKDVTSDTE
+501 YNFEKDS
-513 VITLDYDFTEDKLSA
+513 LSA
-528 SIVNAGRGSV
+528 SIDSIGQGWIDVS
-538 GVIYLSERTVASEE
+538 YSSERTIATEE
-552 GLKNEEVEIM
+552 GLQNDEYRISNH
-562 KKFSVVV
+562 FNITIL
-569 MESLKGFNVD
+569 ESFKGFKVD
-579 NYVEM
+579 GYVEM

-595 PDPVGAEVDPSRV
+595 PDPVDAEVDPSRV
-608 EVTITPNSYLPEEW
+608 EVTITPDSYVSEEW
-622 KSMVEIVPTDESKL
+622 KSIVEIVPTDENKL
-636 NYTIIPHSV
+636 NYTIRPHSV
-645 GRATI
+645 GRAII

-657 EVATSNVLIGQ
+657 EVATSHVGIGQ
-668 RYMQKAGWKWTSFYA
+668 RYMQKAGWKWASLYG

-719 DLNSLGTGTCY
+719 DINRLESGTCY

-753 DMQTHRQIVPM
+753 DMRTHRQIVPM

-786 SNANNFNV
+786 AYANKFNV

-799 SKDDGFAE
+799 SKDNGFAE

-813 TGTLITLHAGLGYMY
+813 TGTLTTLHAGLGYMY
-828 FNAGSENVDME
+828 FNAASDTIDME
-839 YQRESL
+839 YLRESL

-957 VGGIVTGITSADIA
+957 VGGIVTGITAADIA

-986 MDVADIIV
+986 MDVADVIV

-1009 AGLPSGVYVV
+1009 TGLPSGVYVV

>member
-1 MRKQLLLMLSLLLY
+1 
-15 AVGMAAQQPDWG
+15 MAAQQPDWG

-51 QSFNENTYLGAF
+51 QSFNDNTYLGAF

-75 QKSVSDTKT
+75 RYSVSDTQT
-84 IYYFALRVKGSDTD
+84 IYYFALRVKGTNTD
-98 NGKAISFRLS
+98 NGKAISYRLS
-108 VPGANTSYIYN
+108 VGGNHSFVFN
-119 DLQPAADAVTYT
+119 DLKPAANAVTYT
-131 NKKTTGTLSDLFPLK
+131 NNGTTGKLSALYQLT
-146 FIQPLYYAFTQETVS
+146 FIRPGYYSIVQPEVR
-161 VKVGEQLNLLD
+161 VKVGAEFNLLD
-172 YITFEPANANIPELN
+172 YITFEPANANIPEMN
-187 WNMYDESWRENVN
+187 WTMGQGEKENEYAS
-200 IEGNKL
+200 IKGNTFKAL
-206 TAIKSTGKYGAVGI
+206 KSTGKYGSVSVS
-220 FPKLWDMKNTGDHTS
+220 PNLWGMKPTGQYTKVS
-235 INVRV
+235 VRV

-270 LRSGYTTSP
+270 LRSGYTTAP

-289 SSDETAL
+289 SNDETAIR
-296 LPMIGSDIGKFNP
+296 PMTSESDLGKFEP
-309 VKAGTYTMTL
+309 VKTGTYTMTL
-319 SGENASVDLKVTV
+319 GGENASVDLKVTV

-343 TVKVIKMY
+343 YVKEIKMY
-351 VGENLLDILPSGY
+351 IGDNLLDILPSGY

-371 ADRSVRYEVNQSYS
+371 TDRSVHYEVLPSYNQ
-385 DQGVYEDGDG
+385 DQEFKYNEILEDNGSEG
-395 AYKYTDIFGNLYFN
+395 IFARKPGRAR
-409 EGDEMIALK
+409 IAII
-418 SGRVRVTIRSVQNP
+418 SNQNP
-432 QASCEYEVIVKDG
+432 QASCTYEVIVKDG
-445 PTSITFKQE
+445 PTNITFKQE
-454 EMTFLLPIKDTDKSD
+454 EMTFLMPIKDTDKWD

-484 PKYDENESYDK
+484 PKYEEYESYDIAQSNLDISSLTDAVK
-495 RSTLLY
+495 LY
-501 IQFVKDVTSDTE
+501 
-513 VITLDYDFTEDKLSA
+513 YDFKKDSLSA
-528 SIVNAGRGSV
+528 SVVKV
-538 GVIYLSERTVASEE
+538 GEGWIDISYSSERTIATEE
-552 GLKNEEVEIM
+552 GLRNDEYEISNH
-562 KKFSVVV
+562 FHVTI
-569 MESLKGFNVD
+569 MESLKGFKVD
-579 NYVEM
+579 GYVDM

-608 EVTITPNSYLPEEW
+608 EVTITPDSYVSEEW
-622 KSMVEIVPTDESKL
+622 KSIVEIVPTDETML
-636 NYTIIPHSV
+636 NYTIKPHSV
-645 GRATI
+645 GNATI

-657 EVATSNVLIGQ
+657 EVATSHVGIGQ
-668 RYMQKAGWKWTSFYA
+668 RYMQKAGWKWASLYG

-719 DLNSLGTGTCY
+719 DIYSLETGECY

-740 LLDLRIMYTGAYE
+740 LLDLRIMYTGGYE
-753 DMQTHRQIVPM
+753 DMRTYRQIVPM

-786 SNANNFNV
+786 TYANNFNV

-799 SKDDGFAE
+799 SKDNGFAE

-813 TGTLITLHAGLGYMY
+813 TGTLTTLHAGLGYMY

-922 SFKLHDAV
+922 SFKLYDAV

-945 MAGSLRAPQRLT
+945 MAGSLRTPQRLT
-957 VGGIVTGITSADIA
+957 VGGIVTGITAADIA

-986 MDVADIIV
+986 MDVADVIV

-1009 AGLPSGVYVV
+1009 TGLPSGVYVV

>member
-1 MRKQLLLMLSLLLY
+1 
-15 AVGMAAQQPDWG
+15 MAAQQPDWG

-40 VGLVDDQGSAV
+40 VGLTEGSLDNCG
-51 QSFNENTYLGAF
+51 QKELPENTYLGAF
-63 IDGECRGLAKVS
+63 IDGECRGLAKV
-75 QKSVSDTKT
+75 QKKSLSVALT
-84 IYYFALRVKGSDTD
+84 INYFPLRVKGDTND
-98 NGKAISFRLS
+98 EGKAISFRLLY
-108 VPGANTSYIYN
+108 PGGQLSYVY

-131 NKKTTGTLSDLFPLK
+131 NKKTTGTLSALFPLK
-146 FIQPLYYAFTQETVS
+146 FIQPLYYSFTQETVS
-161 VKVGEQLNLLD
+161 VKVGEQINLLD

-187 WNMYDESWRENVN
+187 WNMYEESENVN

-206 TAIKSTGKYGAVGI
+206 TAIKSTGKYGSVGV
-220 FPKLWDMKNTGDHTS
+220 FPKLWDMKNTGQYSD
-235 INVRV
+235 INIRV

-270 LRSGYTTSP
+270 LRSGYTTAP

-289 SSDETAL
+289 SSDETAI
-296 LPMIGSDIGKFNP
+296 LPMEGNDIGKFNP
-309 VKAGTYTMTL
+309 VKTGTYTMTL

-343 TVKVIKMY
+343 RVKEIKMY
-351 VGENLLDILPSGY
+351 IGDNPHSILPSGY

-371 ADRSVRYEVNQSYS
+371 TDRSVRYEVLPSYNQ
-385 DQGVYEDGDG
+385 DQEFKYNEILEDNGSEG
-395 AYKYTDIFGNLYFN
+395 IFARKPGRAR
-409 EGDEMIALK
+409 IAII
-418 SGRVRVTIRSVQNP
+418 SNQNP
-432 QASCEYEVIVKDG
+432 QASCTYEVIVKDG
-445 PTSITFKQE
+445 PTNITFKQD
-454 EMTFLLPIKDTDKSD
+454 EMTFLMPIKDTDKWD

-484 PKYDENESYDK
+484 PKYEEYESYDIAQ
-495 RSTLLY
+495 SNLDISSLTDA
-501 IQFVKDVTSDTE
+501 VKLS
-513 VITLDYDFTEDKLSA
+513 YDFKKDSLSA
-528 SIVNAGRGSV
+528 SVVKV
-538 GVIYLSERTVASEE
+538 GEGWIDISYSSERTIATEE
-552 GLKNEEVEIM
+552 GLRNDEYEISNH
-562 KKFSVVV
+562 FHVTI
-569 MESLKGFNVD
+569 MESLKGFKVD
-579 NYVEM
+579 GYVEM

-595 PDPVGAEVDPSRV
+595 PDPVDAEVDPSRV
-608 EVTITPNSYLPEEW
+608 EVTITPDSYVSEEW
-622 KSMVEIVPTDESKL
+622 KSIVEIVPTDESKL
-636 NYTIIPHSV
+636 NYTIRPHSV
-645 GRATI
+645 GRAII
-650 SVKLDGV
+650 SVKLDGE
-657 EVATSNVLIGQ
+657 EVATSYVSIGQ
-668 RYMQKAGWKWTSFYA
+668 RYMQKAGWKWTSFYG

-719 DLNSLGTGTCY
+719 DINRLESGTCY

-753 DMQTHRQIVPM
+753 DMRTHRQIVPM

-786 SNANNFNV
+786 TYANKFNV

-799 SKDDGFAE
+799 SKDNGFAE

-813 TGTLITLHAGLGYMY
+813 TGTLTTLRAGLGYMY
-828 FNAGSENVDME
+828 FNAASDTIDME
-839 YQRESL
+839 YLHEGS

-957 VGGIVTGITSADIA
+957 VGGIVTGITAADIA

-986 MDVADIIV
+986 MDVADVIV

>member
-1 MRKQLLLMLSLLLY
+1 MLSLLLY

-40 VGLVDDQGSAV
+40 VGLVDDKGSAV
-51 QSFNENTYLGAF
+51 QSFNDNTYLGAF

-75 QKSVSDTKT
+75 RYSVSDTQT
-84 IYYFALRVKGSDTD
+84 IYYFALRVKGTNTD
-98 NGKAISFRLS
+98 NGKAISYRLS
-108 VPGANTSYIYN
+108 VGGNHSFVFN
-119 DLQPAADAVTYT
+119 DLKPAANAVTYT
-131 NKKTTGTLSDLFPLK
+131 NNGTTGKLSALYQLT
-146 FIQPLYYAFTQETVS
+146 FIRPGYYSIVQPEVS
-161 VKVGEQLNLLD
+161 VKVGAEFNLLD
-172 YITFEPANANIPELN
+172 HITFEPANANIPEMN
-187 WNMYDESWRENVN
+187 WTMGQGEKENEYAS
-200 IEGNKL
+200 IKGNTFKAL
-206 TAIKSTGKYGAVGI
+206 KSTGKYSWVSVSPNLLG
-220 FPKLWDMKNTGDHTS
+220 MKPTGQYTEIS
-235 INVRV
+235 VRV

-270 LRSGYTTSP
+270 LRSGYTTAP

-289 SSDETAL
+289 SSDETAIR
-296 LPMIGSDIGKFNP
+296 PMEGNDIGKFNP
-309 VKAGTYTMTL
+309 VKTGTYTMTL

-343 TVKVIKMY
+343 RVKEIKMY
-351 VGENLLDILPSGY
+351 IGDNLLSILPSGY

-371 ADRSVRYEVNQSYS
+371 TDRSVRYEVLPSYNQ
-385 DQGVYEDGDG
+385 DQEFKYNEILEDNGSEG
-395 AYKYTDIFGNLYFN
+395 IFARKPGRAR
-409 EGDEMIALK
+409 IAII
-418 SGRVRVTIRSVQNP
+418 SNQNP
-432 QASCEYEVIVKDG
+432 QASCTYEVIVKDG
-445 PTSITFKQE
+445 PTNITFKQE
-454 EMTFLLPIKDTDKSD
+454 EMTFLMPIKDTDKWD

-484 PKYDENESYDK
+484 PKYEEYESYDIAQ
-495 RSTLLY
+495 SNLDISSLTDA
-501 IQFVKDVTSDTE
+501 VKLS
-513 VITLDYDFTEDKLSA
+513 YDFKKDIISA
-528 SIVNAGRGSV
+528 SVVKV
-538 GVIYLSERTVASEE
+538 GEGWIDISYSSERTIATEE
-552 GLKNEEVEIM
+552 GLQNDEYYISNHFHVTIL
-562 KKFSVVV
+562 
-569 MESLKGFNVD
+569 ESLKGFKVD
-579 NYVEM
+579 GYVDM

-608 EVTITPNSYLPEEW
+608 KVTIEDASVPEMW
-622 KSMVEIVPTDESKL
+622 KSIVEIVPTDETML
-636 NYTIIPHSV
+636 NYTIKPHSV

-657 EVATSNVLIGQ
+657 EVATSHVGIGQ
-668 RYMQKAGWKWTSFYA
+668 RYMQKAGWKWTSLYS
-683 GGVRW
+683 GGVSW

-719 DLNSLGTGTCY
+719 DLNRLEPGTCY

-740 LLDLRIMYTGAYE
+740 LLNLRIYPGGYE
-753 DMQTHRQIVPM
+753 DMRPYRQIVPM

-786 SNANNFNV
+786 AYANKFNV

-813 TGTLITLHAGLGYMY
+813 TGTLTTLRAGLGYMY

-839 YQRESL
+839 YLHEGS

-881 NDYSAER
+881 NEYSAER

-957 VGGIVTGITSADIA
+957 VGGIVTGITAADIA
-971 SSGIAIVDGQITVQG
+971 SSGIAVVDGQITVQG
-986 MDVADIIV
+986 MDVADVIV

>member
-1 MRKQLLLMLSLLLY
+1 MLSLLLY

-40 VGLVDDQGSAV
+40 VGLTEGSLDNCG
-51 QSFNENTYLGAF
+51 QKELPENTYLGAF
-63 IDGECRGLAKVS
+63 IDGECRGLAKV
-75 QKSVSDTKT
+75 QKKSLSVALT
-84 IYYFALRVKGSDTD
+84 INYFPLRVKGDTND
-98 NGKAISFRLS
+98 EGKAISFRLLY
-108 VPGANTSYIYN
+108 PGGQLSYVY

-146 FIQPLYYAFTQETVS
+146 FIQPLYYGFTQETVS
-161 VKVGEQLNLLD
+161 VKVGEQINLLD

-187 WNMYDESWRENVN
+187 WNMYEESENVI

-206 TAIKSTGKYGAVGI
+206 TAIKSTGKYGSVGV
-220 FPKLWDMKNTGDHTS
+220 FPKLWDMKNTGQYSD
-235 INVRV
+235 INIRV

-270 LRSGYTTSP
+270 LRSGYTTAP

-289 SSDETAL
+289 SNDETAIR
-296 LPMIGSDIGKFNP
+296 PMTSESDLGKFEP
-309 VKAGTYTMTL
+309 VKTGTYTMTL
-319 SGENASVDLKVTV
+319 GGENASVDLKVTV
-332 IKPVEYINPVG
+332 IKPVEYIEMVG
-343 TVKVIKMY
+343 SVKTIKMY
-351 VGENLLDILPSGY
+351 VGDNLLDILPSGY

-418 SGRVRVTIRSVQNP
+418 PGRVRVTIRSVQNP

-454 EMTFLLPIKDTDKSD
+454 EMTFLLPVKDTDKSD

-484 PKYDENESYDK
+484 PKFDENESYDK
-495 RSTLLY
+495 SSTYLVIEL
-501 IQFVKDVTSDTE
+501 SGNGDTKP
-513 VITLDYDFTEDKLSA
+513 ITLSYDFMEDKLSA
-528 SIVNAGRGSV
+528 SIVNAGRGTVNVLYS
-538 GVIYLSERTVASEE
+538 SERTVASEE
-552 GLKNEEVEIM
+552 GLKNEEVEII
-562 KKFSVVV
+562 KEFSVVV

-579 NYVEM
+579 GFVDM

-608 EVTITPNSYLPEEW
+608 EVTITPDSYVSEEW
-622 KSMVEIVPTDESKL
+622 KSIVEIVPTDESKL
-636 NYTIIPHSV
+636 NYTILPHSV
-645 GRATI
+645 GRAII

-668 RYMQKAGWKWTSFYA
+668 RYMQKAGWKWASFYG
-683 GGVRW
+683 GGVSW

-719 DLNSLGTGTCY
+719 DINRLESGTCY

-753 DMQTHRQIVPM
+753 DMQTHREIVPM

-799 SKDDGFAE
+799 SKDNGFAE

-813 TGTLITLHAGLGYMY
+813 TGTLTTLHAGLGYMY

-930 SGEMRTINEQMPFAK
+930 SGEMRTINEQMPFTK

-971 SSGIAIVDGQITVQG
+971 SSGIAIVGGQITVQG
-986 MDVADIIV
+986 MDVADVIV

-1009 AGLPSGVYVV
+1009 TGLPSGVYVV

>member
-1 MRKQLLLMLSLLLY
+1 MLFLLLY

-27 YNPNAYPDEHVIY
+27 YNPNAYPDEHVIF
-40 VGLVDDQGSAV
+40 VGLVDDKGSAV
-51 QSFNENTYLGAF
+51 QSFNDNTYLGAF

-75 QKSVSDTKT
+75 RYSVSDTQT
-84 IYYFALRVKGSDTD
+84 IYYFALRVKGTNTD
-98 NGKAISFRLS
+98 NGKAISYRLS
-108 VPGANTSYIYN
+108 VGGNQSFVFN
-119 DLQPAADAVTYT
+119 DLKPAANAVTYT
-131 NKKTTGTLSDLFPLK
+131 NNGTTGKLSALYQLT
-146 FIQPLYYAFTQETVS
+146 FIRPGYYSIVQPEVN
-161 VKVGEQLNLLD
+161 VKVGAEFNLLD
-172 YITFEPANANIPELN
+172 HITFEPANANIPEMN
-187 WNMYDESWRENVN
+187 WTMGQGEKENEYAS
-200 IEGNKL
+200 IKGNTFKAL
-206 TAIKSTGKYGAVGI
+206 KSTGKYSWVSVSPNLLG
-220 FPKLWDMKNTGDHTS
+220 MKPTGQYTEIS
-235 INVRV
+235 VRV

-270 LRSGYTTSP
+270 LRSGYTTAP

-289 SSDETAL
+289 SSDETAIR
-296 LPMIGSDIGKFNP
+296 PMEGNDIGKFNP
-309 VKAGTYTMTL
+309 VKTGTYTMTL
-319 SGENASVDLKVTV
+319 GGENASVDLKVTV

-343 TVKVIKMY
+343 RVKEIKMY
-351 VGENLLDILPSGY
+351 IGDNLLDILPSGY

-371 ADRSVRYEVNQSYS
+371 TDRSVRYEVLPSYNQ
-385 DQGVYEDGDG
+385 DQEFKYNEILEDKGSEG
-395 AYKYTDIFGNLYFN
+395 IFARKPGRAR
-409 EGDEMIALK
+409 IAII
-418 SGRVRVTIRSVQNP
+418 SNQNP
-432 QASCEYEVIVKDG
+432 QATCEYEVIVKDG
-445 PTSITFKQE
+445 PTNITFKQE
-454 EMTFLLPIKDTDKSD
+454 EMTFLMPIKDTDKWD

-484 PKYDENESYDK
+484 PKYEEYESYDIAQ
-495 RSTLLY
+495 SNLDISSLTDA
-501 IQFVKDVTSDTE
+501 VKLS
-513 VITLDYDFTEDKLSA
+513 YDFKKDIISA
-528 SIVNAGRGSV
+528 SVVKV
-538 GVIYLSERTVASEE
+538 GEGWIDISYSSERTIATEE
-552 GLKNEEVEIM
+552 GLRNDEYEISNH
-562 KKFSVVV
+562 FHVTIL
-569 MESLKGFNVD
+569 ESLKGFKVD
-579 NYVEM
+579 EYVEM

-595 PDPVGAEVDPSRV
+595 PDPVDAEVDPSRV
-608 EVTITPNSYLPEEW
+608 EVTITPNSYVSEEW
-622 KSMVEIVPTDESKL
+622 KSIVEIVPTDESKL
-636 NYTIIPHSV
+636 NYTIRPHSV
-645 GRATI
+645 GRAII

-657 EVATSNVLIGQ
+657 EVASSNVLIGQ
-668 RYMQKAGWKWTSFYA
+668 RYMQKAGWKWASLY
-683 GGVRW
+683 GGDVSW

-719 DLNSLGTGTCY
+719 DINRLESGTCY

-753 DMQTHRQIVPM
+753 DMRTHRQIVPM

-786 SNANNFNV
+786 AYANNFNV

-799 SKDDGFAE
+799 SKDNGFAE

-813 TGTLITLHAGLGYMY
+813 TGTLTTLHAGLGYMY

-839 YQRESL
+839 YLREGR

-957 VGGIVTGITSADIA
+957 VGGIVTGITAADIA
-971 SSGIAIVDGQITVQG
+971 SSGIAVVDGQITVQG
-986 MDVADIIV
+986 MDVADVIV

-1009 AGLPSGVYVV
+1009 TGLPSGVYVV

>member
-1 MRKQLLLMLSLLLY
+1 MLSLLLY

-51 QSFNENTYLGAF
+51 QSFNDNTYLGAF
-63 IDGECRGLAKVS
+63 IEGECRGLAKVS
-75 QKSVSDTKT
+75 RYSVSDTQT
-84 IYYFALRVKGSDTD
+84 IYYFALRVKGTNTD
-98 NGKAISFRLS
+98 NGKAISYRLS
-108 VPGANTSYIYN
+108 VGGNHSFVFN
-119 DLQPAADAVTYT
+119 DLKPAANAVTYT
-131 NKKTTGTLSDLFPLK
+131 NNGTTGKLSALYQLT
-146 FIQPLYYAFTQETVS
+146 FIRPGYYSIVQPEVS
-161 VKVGEQLNLLD
+161 VKVGAEFNLLD
-172 YITFEPANANIPELN
+172 HITFEPANANIPEMN
-187 WNMYDESWRENVN
+187 WTMGQGEKENEYAS
-200 IEGNKL
+200 IKGNTFKAL
-206 TAIKSTGKYGAVGI
+206 KSTGKYSWVNVSPNLLG
-220 FPKLWDMKNTGDHTS
+220 MKPTGQYTKVS
-235 INVRV
+235 VRV

-270 LRSGYTTSP
+270 LRSGYTTAP

-289 SSDETAL
+289 SSDETAII
-296 LPMIGSDIGKFNP
+296 PMIGSDIGKFNP
-309 VKAGTYTMTL
+309 VKTGTYTMTL

-332 IKPVEYINPVG
+332 IKPVESIIPVG
-343 TVKVIKMY
+343 SVKTIKMF
-351 VGENLLDILPSGY
+351 VGENLLNILPSGY

-371 ADRSVRYEVNQSYS
+371 TDRSVHYEVNQSNYW
-385 DQGVYEDGDG
+385 GMHEDGDG
-395 AYKYTDIFGNLYFN
+395 AYKYTDIFGDLYFN

-418 SGRVRVTIRSVQNP
+418 PGRVRVTINSTQNP
-432 QASCEYEVIVKDG
+432 RAYCEYEVIVKRG
-445 PTSITFKQE
+445 PTNITFKQE
-454 EMTFLLPIKDTDKSD
+454 EMTFLMPRKDTDKWD

-484 PKYDENESYDK
+484 PKYDEYEEYDIAQSDLDIRSYTK
-495 RSTLLY
+495 AVHLY
-501 IQFVKDVTSDTE
+501 
-513 VITLDYDFTEDKLSA
+513 YDFKNDILSA
-528 SIVNAGRGSV
+528 SIDSIGQGWIDVS
-538 GVIYLSERTVASEE
+538 YSSERTIATEA
-552 GLKNEEVEIM
+552 GLQNDEYRISNH
-562 KKFSVVV
+562 FNITIL
-569 MESLKGFNVD
+569 ESLKGFKVD
-579 NYVEM
+579 GYVDM

-595 PDPVGAEVDPSRV
+595 PDPVDAEVDPSRV
-608 EVTITPNSYLPEEW
+608 EVTITPDSYVSEEW
-622 KSMVEIVPTDESKL
+622 KSIVEIVPTDETML
-636 NYTIIPHSV
+636 NYTIRPHSV

-657 EVATSNVLIGQ
+657 EVATSHVGIGQ
-668 RYMQKAGWKWTSFYA
+668 RYMQKAGWKWASLYG
-683 GGVRW
+683 GGVSW

-719 DLNSLGTGTCY
+719 DLNSLDTGTCY

-753 DMQTHRQIVPM
+753 DMRTYRQIVPM

-775 HDINSVFSTED
+775 HDINSVFVKEE
-786 SNANNFNV
+786 NRNVFNV

-813 TGTLITLHAGLGYMY
+813 TGTLTTLRAGLGYMY

-839 YQRESL
+839 LEHEYY

-957 VGGIVTGITSADIA
+957 VGGIVTGITAADIA
-971 SSGIAIVDGQITVQG
+971 SSGIAVVDGQITVQG
-986 MDVADIIV
+986 MDVADVIV

-1009 AGLPSGVYVV
+1009 TGLPSGVYVV

>member
-75 QKSVSDTKT
+75 RYSVSDTQT
-84 IYYFALRVKGSDTD
+84 IYYFALRVKGTNTD
-98 NGKAISFRLS
+98 NGKAISYRLS
-108 VPGANTSYIYN
+108 VGGNQSFVFN
-119 DLQPAADAVTYT
+119 DLKPAANAVTYT
-131 NKKTTGTLSDLFPLK
+131 NNGTTGKLSALYQLT
-146 FIQPLYYAFTQETVS
+146 FIRPGYYSIVQPEVS
-161 VKVGEQLNLLD
+161 VKVGAEFNLLD
-172 YITFEPANANIPELN
+172 HITFEPANANIPEMN
-187 WNMYDESWRENVN
+187 WTMGQGEKENEYAS
-200 IEGNKL
+200 IKGNTFKAL
-206 TAIKSTGKYGAVGI
+206 KSTGKYIWVSVSPNLLG
-220 FPKLWDMKNTGDHTS
+220 MKPTGQYTG
-235 INVRV
+235 VRV
-240 IQPATSIE
+240 RIIQPATSIE

-270 LRSGYTTSP
+270 LRSGYTTAP

-289 SSDETAL
+289 SSDETAI

-309 VKAGTYTMTL
+309 VKTGTYTMTL

-343 TVKVIKMY
+343 RVKEIKMY
-351 VGENLLDILPSGY
+351 IGDNLLSILPSGY

-371 ADRSVRYEVNQSYS
+371 TDRSVRYEVLPSYNQ
-385 DQGVYEDGDG
+385 DQEFKYNEILEDNGSEG
-395 AYKYTDIFGNLYFN
+395 IFARKPGRAR
-409 EGDEMIALK
+409 IAII
-418 SGRVRVTIRSVQNP
+418 SNQNP
-432 QASCEYEVIVKDG
+432 QASCTYEVIVKDG
-445 PTSITFKQE
+445 PTNITFKQE
-454 EMTFLLPIKDTDKSD
+454 EMTFLMPIKDTDKWD

-484 PKYDENESYDK
+484 PKYEEYESYDIAQ
-495 RSTLLY
+495 SNLDISSLTDA
-501 IQFVKDVTSDTE
+501 VKLS
-513 VITLDYDFTEDKLSA
+513 YDFKKDSLSA
-528 SIVNAGRGSV
+528 SVVKV
-538 GVIYLSERTVASEE
+538 GEGWIDISYSSERTIATEE
-552 GLKNEEVEIM
+552 GLRNDEYEISNH
-562 KKFSVVV
+562 FHVTIL
-569 MESLKGFNVD
+569 ESLKGFKVD
-579 NYVEM
+579 GYVDM

-608 EVTITPNSYLPEEW
+608 EVTITPDSYVSEEW
-622 KSMVEIVPTDESKL
+622 KSIVEIVPTDENKL
-636 NYTIIPHSV
+636 NYTIRPHSV

-657 EVATSNVLIGQ
+657 EVATSHVGIGQ
-668 RYMQKAGWKWTSFYA
+668 RYMQKAGWKWASLY
-683 GGVRW
+683 GGDVSW

-719 DLNSLGTGTCY
+719 DINRLESGTCY

-753 DMQTHRQIVPM
+753 DMRTHRQIVPM

-786 SNANNFNV
+786 AYANKFNV

-813 TGTLITLHAGLGYMY
+813 TGTLTTLRAGLGYMY

-839 YQRESL
+839 YLREGS

-930 SGEMRTINEQMPFAK
+930 SGEMRTINEQMPFTK

-957 VGGIVTGITSADIA
+957 VGGIVTGITAADIA
-971 SSGIAIVDGQITVQG
+971 SSGIAVVDGQITVQG
-986 MDVADIIV
+986 MDVADVIV

>member
-1 MRKQLLLMLSLLLY
+1 MLSLLLY

-51 QSFNENTYLGAF
+51 QSFNDNTYLGAF
-63 IDGECRGLAKVS
+63 IEGECRGLAKVS
-75 QKSVSDTKT
+75 RYSVSDTRT
-84 IYYFALRVKGSDTD
+84 IYYFALRVKGTNTD
-98 NGKAISFRLS
+98 NGKAISYRLS
-108 VPGANTSYIYN
+108 VGGNQSFVFN
-119 DLQPAADAVTYT
+119 DLKPAANAVTYT
-131 NKKTTGTLSDLFPLK
+131 NNGTTGKLSALYQLT
-146 FIQPLYYAFTQETVS
+146 FIRPGYYSIVQPEVS
-161 VKVGEQLNLLD
+161 VKVGAEFNLLD
-172 YITFEPANANIPELN
+172 HITFEPANANIPEMN
-187 WNMYDESWRENVN
+187 WTMGQGEKENEYAS
-200 IEGNKL
+200 IKGNTFKAL
-206 TAIKSTGKYGAVGI
+206 KSTGKYIWVSVSPNLLG
-220 FPKLWDMKNTGDHTS
+220 MKPTGQYTEVS
-235 INVRV
+235 VRV

-270 LRSGYTTSP
+270 LRSGYTTAP
-279 ADCNEELTWK
+279 AECNEELTWK
-289 SSDETAL
+289 SSDETAIR
-296 LPMIGSDIGKFNP
+296 PMEGNDIGKFNP
-309 VKAGTYTMTL
+309 VKTGTYTMTL

-332 IKPVEYINPVG
+332 IKPVEYITPVG
-343 TVKVIKMY
+343 RVKEIKMY
-351 VGENLLDILPSGY
+351 IGNNLLDILPSGY

-371 ADRSVRYEVNQSYS
+371 TDRSVRYEVLPSYNQ
-385 DQGVYEDGDG
+385 DQEFKYNEILEDKGSEG
-395 AYKYTDIFGNLYFN
+395 IFARKPGRAR
-409 EGDEMIALK
+409 IAII
-418 SGRVRVTIRSVQNP
+418 SNQNP
-432 QASCEYEVIVKDG
+432 QASCTYEVIVKDG
-445 PTSITFKQE
+445 PTNITFKQD
-454 EMTFLLPIKDTDKSD
+454 EMTFLMPIKDTDKWD

-484 PKYDENESYDK
+484 PKYEEYESYDIAQ
-495 RSTLLY
+495 SNLDISSLTDA
-501 IQFVKDVTSDTE
+501 VKLS
-513 VITLDYDFTEDKLSA
+513 YDFKKDIISA
-528 SIVNAGRGSV
+528 SVVKV
-538 GVIYLSERTVASEE
+538 GEGWIDISYSSERTIATEE
-552 GLKNEEVEIM
+552 GLQNDEYYISNHFHVTIL
-562 KKFSVVV
+562 
-569 MESLKGFNVD
+569 ESLKGFKVD
-579 NYVEM
+579 GYVDM

-608 EVTITPNSYLPEEW
+608 EVTITPNTYVSEEW
-622 KSMVEIVPTDESKL
+622 KSIVEIVPTDETML
-636 NYTIIPHSV
+636 NYTIKPHSV

-650 SVKLDGV
+650 SVKLDGE
-657 EVATSNVLIGQ
+657 EVATSYVSIGQ
-668 RYMQKAGWKWTSFYA
+668 RYMQKAGWKWTSFYG

-719 DLNSLGTGTCY
+719 DIYSLETGECY

-740 LLDLRIMYTGAYE
+740 LLDLRIMYTGGYE

-775 HDINSVFSTED
+775 HDINSVFVKEE
-786 SNANNFNV
+786 NRNVFNV

-813 TGTLITLHAGLGYMY
+813 TGTLTTLRAGLGYMY

-839 YQRESL
+839 YLREGS

-871 DNMTIVADLG
+871 DNMTIIADLG

-957 VGGIVTGITSADIA
+957 VGGIVTGITAADIA
-971 SSGIAIVDGQITVQG
+971 SSGIAVVDGQITVQG
-986 MDVADIIV
+986 MDVADVIV

-1009 AGLPSGVYVV
+1009 TGLPSGVYVV

>member
-1 MRKQLLLMLSLLLY
+1 MLSLLLY

-40 VGLVDDQGSAV
+40 VGLTEGSLDNCG
-51 QSFNENTYLGAF
+51 QKELPENTYLGAF
-63 IDGECRGLAKVS
+63 IDGECRGLAKV
-75 QKSVSDTKT
+75 QKKSLSVALT
-84 IYYFALRVKGSDTD
+84 INYFPLRVKGDTND
-98 NGKAISFRLS
+98 EGKAISFRLLY
-108 VPGANTSYIYN
+108 PGGQLSYVY

-146 FIQPLYYAFTQETVS
+146 FIQPLYYGFTQETVS
-161 VKVGEQLNLLD
+161 VKVGEQINLLD

-187 WNMYDESWRENVN
+187 WNMYEESENVI

-206 TAIKSTGKYGAVGI
+206 TAIKSTGKYGSVGV
-220 FPKLWDMKNTGDHTS
+220 FPKLWDMKNTGQYSD
-235 INVRV
+235 INIRV

-343 TVKVIKMY
+343 TVKEIKMY

-418 SGRVRVTIRSVQNP
+418 PGRVRVTIRSVQNP
-432 QASCEYEVIVKDG
+432 QVSCTYEVIVKDG

-484 PKYDENESYDK
+484 PKFDENESYDK
-495 RSTLLY
+495 QRTYLLMELSGY
-501 IQFVKDVTSDTE
+501 GDTKP
-513 VITLDYDFTEDKLSA
+513 ITLDYDFMEDKLSA
-528 SIVNAGRGSV
+528 SIVNAGRGTV
-538 GVIYLSERTVASEE
+538 NVLYVSERTVASEE

-562 KKFSVVV
+562 KEFSVVV

-579 NYVEM
+579 GYVDM

-608 EVTITPNSYLPEEW
+608 EVTITPDSYVSEEW
-622 KSMVEIVPTDESKL
+622 KSMVEIVPTDENKL
-636 NYTIIPHSV
+636 NYTIRPHSV

-650 SVKLDGV
+650 SVKLDGE
-657 EVATSNVLIGQ
+657 EVATSHVSIGQ

-683 GGVRW
+683 GGVSW
-688 NSPEYELG
+688 NSPEIELG

-719 DLNSLGTGTCY
+719 DLNRLEPGTCY

-740 LLDLRIMYTGAYE
+740 LLNLRIYPGGYE
-753 DMQTHRQIVPM
+753 DMRPYRQIVPM

-786 SNANNFNV
+786 ANANKFNV

-799 SKDDGFAE
+799 SKDNGFAE

-813 TGTLITLHAGLGYMY
+813 TGTLTTLHAGLGYMY
-828 FNAGSENVDME
+828 FNAASDTINME
-839 YQRESL
+839 LKYEWN

-859 QSVWTYNSAPFA
+859 QNVWTYNSAPFA

-957 VGGIVTGITSADIA
+957 VGGIVTGITAADIA
-971 SSGIAIVDGQITVQG
+971 SSGIAVVDGQITVQG
-986 MDVADIIV
+986 MDVADVIV

-1009 AGLPSGVYVV
+1009 TGLPSGVYVV

>member
-1 MRKQLLLMLSLLLY
+1 
-15 AVGMAAQQPDWG
+15 MAAQQPDWG

-51 QSFNENTYLGAF
+51 QSFNANTYLGAF
-63 IDGECRGLAKVS
+63 IDGECRGIAEVS

-108 VPGANTSYIYN
+108 IPGTNMSYIYN
-119 DLQPAADAVTYT
+119 DLKPAANAVTYT
-131 NKKTTGTLSDLFPLK
+131 NKKTTGTLSALYPLT
-146 FIQPLYYAFTQETVS
+146 FIQSWVCGYTQTFVS
-161 VKVGEQLNLLD
+161 VKVGEEINLLD
-172 YITFEPANANIPELN
+172 YLKFTPENANIPELIWGIN
-187 WNMYDESWRENVN
+187 RNHREYVT
-200 IEGNKL
+200 ITGNTLKAL
-206 TAIKSTGKYGAVGI
+206 KSTKFVGAATVSA
-220 FPKLWDMKNTGDHTS
+220 KLKDFTFSSENQSLKIT
-235 INVRV
+235 V

-248 LRDEYKNG
+248 LLDEYKNG

-264 AALNTV
+264 SVLNTV
-270 LRSGYTTSP
+270 LHKCFNILP
-279 ADCNEELTWK
+279 EDCNEKMWWK
-289 SSDETAL
+289 SNDETAIR
-296 LPMIGSDIGKFNP
+296 PMEGNDIGKFEP
-309 VKAGTYTMTL
+309 VKTGTYTMTL
-319 SGENASVDLKVTV
+319 GGEKASVDLKVTV
-332 IKPVEYINPVG
+332 IKPVEYITPVG
-343 TVKVIKMY
+343 RVKEIKMY
-351 VGENLLDILPSGY
+351 IGDNLLDILPSGY

-371 ADRSVRYEVNQSYS
+371 TDRSVRYEVLPSYNQ
-385 DQGVYEDGDG
+385 DQEFKYNEILEDNGSEG
-395 AYKYTDIFGNLYFN
+395 IFARKPGRAR
-409 EGDEMIALK
+409 IAII
-418 SGRVRVTIRSVQNP
+418 SNQNP
-432 QASCEYEVIVKDG
+432 QASCTYEVIVKDG
-445 PTSITFKQE
+445 PTNITFKQE
-454 EMTFLLPIKDTDKSD
+454 EMTFLMPIKDTDKWD

-484 PKYDENESYDK
+484 PKYEEYESYDIAQ
-495 RSTLLY
+495 SNLDISSLTDA
-501 IQFVKDVTSDTE
+501 VKLS
-513 VITLDYDFTEDKLSA
+513 YDFKKDIISA
-528 SIVNAGRGSV
+528 SIVKV
-538 GVIYLSERTVASEE
+538 GEGWIDISYSSERTIATEE
-552 GLKNEEVEIM
+552 GLQNDEYRISNH
-562 KKFSVVV
+562 FNITIL
-569 MESLKGFNVD
+569 ESLKGFKVD
-579 NYVEM
+579 EYVEM

-595 PDPVGAEVDPSRV
+595 PDPVDAEVDPSRV
-608 EVTITPNSYLPEEW
+608 EVTIVDASVPEMW
-622 KSMVEIVPTDESKL
+622 KSIVEIVPTDETML
-636 NYTIIPHSV
+636 NYTIRPHSV

-657 EVATSNVLIGQ
+657 EVATSYVGIGQ
-668 RYMQKAGWKWTSFYA
+668 RYMQKAGWKWTSLYS
-683 GGVRW
+683 GGVSW

-719 DLNSLGTGTCY
+719 DLNRLEPGTCY

-740 LLDLRIMYTGAYE
+740 LLNLRIYPGGYE
-753 DMQTHRQIVPM
+753 DMRPYRQIVPM

-786 SNANNFNV
+786 ANANKFNV

-799 SKDDGFAE
+799 SKDNGFAE

-813 TGTLITLHAGLGYMY
+813 TGTLTTLHAGLGYMY
-828 FNAGSENVDME
+828 FNAASDTINME
-839 YQRESL
+839 LKYEWN

-851 VMNAPQHK
+851 VMNAPQRK
-859 QSVWTYNSAPFA
+859 QTIWTYNSAPFA

-888 FTVGAFVGDE
+888 FTVGAFVGEE

-957 VGGIVTGITSADIA
+957 VGGIVTGITAADIA

-986 MDVADIIV
+986 MDVADVIV

-1009 AGLPSGVYVV
+1009 TGLPSGVYVV

>member
-1 MRKQLLLMLSLLLY
+1 MLSLLLY

-40 VGLVDDQGSAV
+40 VGLVDDKGSAV
-51 QSFNENTYLGAF
+51 QSFNDNTYLGAF
-63 IDGECRGLAKVS
+63 IDGECRGIAEVS

-108 VPGANTSYIYN
+108 VGGNHSFVFN
-119 DLQPAADAVTYT
+119 DLKPAANAVTYT
-131 NKKTTGTLSDLFPLK
+131 NNGTTGKLSALYQLT
-146 FIQPLYYAFTQETVS
+146 FIRPGYYSIVQPEVR
-161 VKVGEQLNLLD
+161 VKVGAEFNLLD
-172 YITFEPANANIPELN
+172 YITFEPANANIPEMD
-187 WNMYDESWRENVN
+187 WTMGQGEKENEYAS
-200 IEGNKL
+200 IKGNTFKAL
-206 TAIKSTGKYGAVGI
+206 KSTGKYGSVSVS
-220 FPKLWDMKNTGDHTS
+220 PNLWGMKPTGQYTKVS
-235 INVRV
+235 VRV

-270 LRSGYTTSP
+270 LRSGYTTAP

-289 SSDETAL
+289 SSDETAI

-309 VKAGTYTMTL
+309 VKTGTYTMTL

-343 TVKVIKMY
+343 RVKEIKMY
-351 VGENLLDILPSGY
+351 IGDNLLSILPSGY

-371 ADRSVRYEVNQSYS
+371 TDRSVHYEVLPSYNQ
-385 DQGVYEDGDG
+385 DQEFKYNEILEDKGSEG
-395 AYKYTDIFGNLYFN
+395 IFARKPGRAR
-409 EGDEMIALK
+409 IAII
-418 SGRVRVTIRSVQNP
+418 SNQNP
-432 QASCEYEVIVKDG
+432 QASCTYEVIVKDG
-445 PTSITFKQE
+445 PTNITFKQE
-454 EMTFLLPIKDTDKSD
+454 EMTFLMPRKDTDKWD

-484 PKYDENESYDK
+484 PKYEEYEEYDIAQSDLDIRSYTK
-495 RSTLLY
+495 AVKLY
-501 IQFVKDVTSDTE
+501 YNFEKDS
-513 VITLDYDFTEDKLSA
+513 LSA
-528 SIVNAGRGSV
+528 SIDSIGQGRINVS
-538 GVIYLSERTVASEE
+538 YSSERTIATEE
-552 GLKNEEVEIM
+552 GLQNDEYRISNH
-562 KKFSVVV
+562 FNITIL
-569 MESLKGFNVD
+569 ESLKGFKVD
-579 NYVEM
+579 GYVDM

-595 PDPVGAEVDPSRV
+595 PDPVDAEVDPSRV
-608 EVTITPNSYLPEEW
+608 EVTITPDSYVSEEW
-622 KSMVEIVPTDESKL
+622 KSIVEIVPTDETML
-636 NYTIIPHSV
+636 NYTIKPHSV

-657 EVATSNVLIGQ
+657 EVATSHVGIGQ
-668 RYMQKAGWKWTSFYA
+668 RYMQKAGWKWASFY
-683 GGVRW
+683 GGDVSW

-719 DLNSLGTGTCY
+719 DINRLESGTCY

-740 LLDLRIMYTGAYE
+740 LLNLRIYPGGYE
-753 DMQTHRQIVPM
+753 DMRPYRQIVPM

-786 SNANNFNV
+786 ANANKFNV

-799 SKDDGFAE
+799 SKDNGFAE

-813 TGTLITLHAGLGYMY
+813 TGTLTTLHAGLGYMY
-828 FNAGSENVDME
+828 FNAASDTINME
-839 YQRESL
+839 LKYEWN

-957 VGGIVTGITSADIA
+957 VGGIVTGITAADIA

-986 MDVADIIV
+986 MDVADVIV
-994 CNASGAVVSTGETTV
+994 CNASGAVVSTGKTTV
-1009 AGLPSGVYVV
+1009 TGLPSGVYVV

>member
-1 MRKQLLLMLSLLLY
+1 MR
-15 AVGMAAQQPDWG
+15 
-27 YNPNAYPDEHVIY
+27 
-40 VGLVDDQGSAV
+40 
-51 QSFNENTYLGAF
+51 
-63 IDGECRGLAKVS
+63 
-75 QKSVSDTKT
+75 
-84 IYYFALRVKGSDTD
+84 
-98 NGKAISFRLS
+98 
-108 VPGANTSYIYN
+108 
-119 DLQPAADAVTYT
+119 
-131 NKKTTGTLSDLFPLK
+131 
-146 FIQPLYYAFTQETVS
+146 
-161 VKVGEQLNLLD
+161 VKVGAEFNLLD
-172 YITFEPANANIPELN
+172 YITFEPANANIPEMD
-187 WNMYDESWRENVN
+187 WTMGQGEKENEYAS
-200 IEGNKL
+200 IKGNTFKAL
-206 TAIKSTGKYGAVGI
+206 KSTGKYGSVSVS
-220 FPKLWDMKNTGDHTS
+220 PNLWGMKPTGQYTKVS
-235 INVRV
+235 VRV

-270 LRSGYTTSP
+270 LRSGYTTAP

-289 SSDETAL
+289 SSDETAI

-309 VKAGTYTMTL
+309 VKTGTYTMTL

-343 TVKVIKMY
+343 RVKEIKMY
-351 VGENLLDILPSGY
+351 IGDNLLSILPSGY

-371 ADRSVRYEVNQSYS
+371 TDRSVHYEVLPSYNQ
-385 DQGVYEDGDG
+385 DQEFKYNEILEDKGSEG
-395 AYKYTDIFGNLYFN
+395 IFARKPGRAR
-409 EGDEMIALK
+409 IAII
-418 SGRVRVTIRSVQNP
+418 SNQNP
-432 QASCEYEVIVKDG
+432 QASCTYEVIVKDG
-445 PTSITFKQE
+445 PTNITFKQE
-454 EMTFLLPIKDTDKSD
+454 EMTFLMPIKDTDKWD

-484 PKYDENESYDK
+484 PKYEEYESYDIAQ
-495 RSTLLY
+495 SNLDISSLTDA
-501 IQFVKDVTSDTE
+501 VKLS
-513 VITLDYDFTEDKLSA
+513 YDFKKDSLSA
-528 SIVNAGRGSV
+528 SVVKV
-538 GVIYLSERTVASEE
+538 GEGWIDISYSSERTIATEE
-552 GLKNEEVEIM
+552 GLRNDEYEISNH
-562 KKFSVVV
+562 FHVTI
-569 MESLKGFNVD
+569 MESLKGFKVD
-579 NYVEM
+579 GYVEM

-608 EVTITPNSYLPEEW
+608 EVTITPDSYVSEEW
-622 KSMVEIVPTDESKL
+622 KSIVEIVPTDENKL
-636 NYTIIPHSV
+636 NYTIRPHSV
-645 GRATI
+645 GRAII

-657 EVATSNVLIGQ
+657 EVASSNVLIGQ
-668 RYMQKAGWKWTSFYA
+668 RYMQKAGWKWASLY
-683 GGVRW
+683 GGDVRW

-719 DLNSLGTGTCY
+719 DINRLESGTCY

-753 DMQTHRQIVPM
+753 DMKTRRQIVPK

-786 SNANNFNV
+786 AYANNFNV

-813 TGTLITLHAGLGYMY
+813 TGTLTTLHAGLGYMY

-839 YQRESL
+839 YLREGS

-881 NDYSAER
+881 NGYSAER

-957 VGGIVTGITSADIA
+957 VGGIVTGITAADIA

-986 MDVADIIV
+986 MDVADVIV

-1009 AGLPSGVYVV
+1009 TGLPSGVYVV

>member
-1 MRKQLLLMLSLLLY
+1 
-15 AVGMAAQQPDWG
+15 MAAQQPDWG

-51 QSFNENTYLGAF
+51 QSFNDNTYLGAF
-63 IDGECRGLAKVS
+63 IEGECRGLAKVS
-75 QKSVSDTKT
+75 RYSVSDTQT
-84 IYYFALRVKGSDTD
+84 IYYFALRVKGTNTD
-98 NGKAISFRLS
+98 NGKAISYRLS
-108 VPGANTSYIYN
+108 VGGNHSLVFN
-119 DLQPAADAVTYT
+119 DLKPAANAVTYT
-131 NKKTTGTLSDLFPLK
+131 NNGTTGKLSALYQLT
-146 FIQPLYYAFTQETVS
+146 FIRPGYYSIVQPEVS
-161 VKVGEQLNLLD
+161 VKVGAEFNLLD
-172 YITFEPANANIPELN
+172 HITFEPANANIPEMN
-187 WNMYDESWRENVN
+187 WTMGQGEKENEYAS
-200 IEGNKL
+200 IKGNTFKAL
-206 TAIKSTGKYGAVGI
+206 KSTGKYGWVNVSPNLLG
-220 FPKLWDMKNTGDHTS
+220 MKPTGQYTKVS
-235 INVRV
+235 VRV

-248 LRDEYKNG
+248 LLDEYKNG

-270 LRSGYTTSP
+270 LRSGYTTAP

-289 SSDETAL
+289 SSDETAIR
-296 LPMIGSDIGKFNP
+296 PMEGNDIGKFNP
-309 VKAGTYTMTL
+309 VKTGTYTMTL
-319 SGENASVDLKVTV
+319 SGEKASVDLKVTV

-343 TVKVIKMY
+343 RVKEIKMY
-351 VGENLLDILPSGY
+351 IGDNLLDILPSGY

-371 ADRSVRYEVNQSYS
+371 TDRSVRYEVLPSYNQ
-385 DQGVYEDGDG
+385 DQEFKYNEILEDNGPEG
-395 AYKYTDIFGNLYFN
+395 IFARKPGRAR
-409 EGDEMIALK
+409 IAII
-418 SGRVRVTIRSVQNP
+418 SNQNP
-432 QASCEYEVIVKDG
+432 QATCTYEVIVKDG
-445 PTSITFKQE
+445 PTNITFKQE
-454 EMTFLLPIKDTDKSD
+454 EMTFLMPIKDTDKWD

-484 PKYDENESYDK
+484 PKYEEYESYDIAQSNLDISSLTDAVK
-495 RSTLLY
+495 LY
-501 IQFVKDVTSDTE
+501 
-513 VITLDYDFTEDKLSA
+513 YDFKKDSLSA
-528 SIVNAGRGSV
+528 SVVKV
-538 GVIYLSERTVASEE
+538 GEGWIDISYSSERTIATEE
-552 GLKNEEVEIM
+552 GLRNDEYEISNH
-562 KKFSVVV
+562 FHVTI
-569 MESLKGFNVD
+569 MESLKGFKVD
-579 NYVEM
+579 GYVDM
-584 VSTETRDFVLT
+584 VSTETHDFVLT

-608 EVTITPNSYLPEEW
+608 EVTITPDTYVSEEW
-622 KSMVEIVPTDESKL
+622 KSIVEIEPTDETML
-636 NYTIIPHSV
+636 NYTIKPHSV

-657 EVATSNVLIGQ
+657 EVATSYVGIGQ
-668 RYMQKAGWKWTSFYA
+668 RYIQKAGWKWTSLYS
-683 GGVRW
+683 GGVSW

-696 NVVEEIRSED
+696 DVVEEIRSED

-719 DLNSLGTGTCY
+719 DLNRLEPGTCY

-740 LLDLRIMYTGAYE
+740 LLNLRIYPGGYE
-753 DMQTHRQIVPM
+753 DMRPYRQIVPM

-786 SNANNFNV
+786 AYANKFNV

-799 SKDDGFAE
+799 SKDNGFAE

-813 TGTLITLHAGLGYMY
+813 TGTLTTLHAGLGYMY
-828 FNAGSENVDME
+828 FNAASDTINME
-839 YQRESL
+839 LKYEWN

-881 NDYSAER
+881 NEYSAER

-957 VGGIVTGITSADIA
+957 VGGIVTDIA

-986 MDVADIIV
+986 MDVADVIV

-1009 AGLPSGVYVV
+1009 TGLPSGVYVV

>member
-1 MRKQLLLMLSLLLY
+1 MLFLLLY

-27 YNPNAYPDEHVIY
+27 YNPNAYPDEHVIF
-40 VGLVDDQGSAV
+40 VGLVDDKGSAV
-51 QSFNENTYLGAF
+51 QSFNDNTYLGAF

-75 QKSVSDTKT
+75 RYSVSDTQT
-84 IYYFALRVKGSDTD
+84 IYYFALRVKGTNTD
-98 NGKAISFRLS
+98 NGKAISYRLS
-108 VPGANTSYIYN
+108 IGGNQSFVFN
-119 DLQPAADAVTYT
+119 DLKPAANAVTYT
-131 NKKTTGTLSDLFPLK
+131 NNGTTGKLSALYQLT
-146 FIQPLYYAFTQETVS
+146 FIRPGYYSIVQPEVS
-161 VKVGEQLNLLD
+161 VKVGAEFNLLD
-172 YITFEPANANIPELN
+172 HITFEPANANIPEMN
-187 WNMYDESWRENVN
+187 WTMGQGEKENEYAS
-200 IEGNKL
+200 IKGNTFKAL
-206 TAIKSTGKYGAVGI
+206 KSTGKYSWVNVS
-220 FPKLWDMKNTGDHTS
+220 PNLWGMKPTGQYTEVS
-235 INVRV
+235 VRV

-264 AALNTV
+264 ATLNTV
-270 LRSGYTTSP
+270 LRSGYTTAP

-289 SSDETAL
+289 SSDETAIR
-296 LPMIGSDIGKFNP
+296 PMEGNDIGKFNP
-309 VKAGTYTMTL
+309 VKTGTYTMTL

-343 TVKVIKMY
+343 RVKEIKMY
-351 VGENLLDILPSGY
+351 IGNNLLDILPSGY

-371 ADRSVRYEVNQSYS
+371 TDRSVRYEVLPSYNQ
-385 DQGVYEDGDG
+385 DQEFKYNEILEDNGSEG
-395 AYKYTDIFGNLYFN
+395 IFARKPGRAR
-409 EGDEMIALK
+409 IAII
-418 SGRVRVTIRSVQNP
+418 SNQNP
-432 QASCEYEVIVKDG
+432 QATCTYEVIVKDG
-445 PTSITFKQE
+445 PTNITFKQE
-454 EMTFLLPIKDTDKSD
+454 EMTFLMPIKDTDKWD

-484 PKYDENESYDK
+484 PKYEEYESYDIAQ
-495 RSTLLY
+495 SNLDISSLTDA
-501 IQFVKDVTSDTE
+501 VKLS
-513 VITLDYDFTEDKLSA
+513 YDFKKDSLSA
-528 SIVNAGRGSV
+528 SVVKV
-538 GVIYLSERTVASEE
+538 GEGWIDISYSSERTIATEE
-552 GLKNEEVEIM
+552 GLRNDEYEISNH
-562 KKFSVVV
+562 FHVTI
-569 MESLKGFNVD
+569 MESLKGFKVD
-579 NYVEM
+579 EYVEM

-608 EVTITPNSYLPEEW
+608 EVTITPDSYVPEEW
-622 KSMVEIVPTDESKL
+622 KSIVEIVPTDDTML
-636 NYTIIPHSV
+636 NYTILPHGV

-657 EVATSNVLIGQ
+657 EVASSNVLIGQ

-683 GGVRW
+683 GGVSW
-688 NSPEYELG
+688 NSPEIELG

-706 ALLHNDPEYGYFG
+706 ALLYNDPEYGYFG
-719 DLNSLGTGTCY
+719 DINRLEYGTCY

-753 DMQTHRQIVPM
+753 DMRTHRQIVPM

-786 SNANNFNV
+786 AYANKFNV

-799 SKDDGFAE
+799 SKDNGFAE

-813 TGTLITLHAGLGYMY
+813 TGTLTTLHAGLGYMY

-906 DGKCFITVHA
+906 DG
-916 DKGETI
+916 
-922 SFKLHDAV
+922 
-930 SGEMRTINEQMPFAK
+930 N
-945 MAGSLRAPQRLT
+945 
-957 VGGIVTGITSADIA
+957 A
-971 SSGIAIVDGQITVQG
+971 SSPSMLTRARPFRSSSMTPS
-986 MDVADIIV
+986 AAR
-994 CNASGAVVSTGETTV
+994 CAPSTSRCHSQRWQV
-1009 AGLPSGVYVV
+1009 RSALRSV
-1019 KVKTKDGKTVT
+1019 
-1030 KKLVK
+1030 

>member
-1 MRKQLLLMLSLLLY
+1 MLSLLLY

-40 VGLVDDQGSAV
+40 VGLTEGSLDNCG
-51 QSFNENTYLGAF
+51 QKELPENTYLGAF
-63 IDGECRGLAKVS
+63 IDGECRGLAKV
-75 QKSVSDTKT
+75 QKKSLSVALT
-84 IYYFALRVKGSDTD
+84 INYFPLRVKGDTND
-98 NGKAISFRLS
+98 EGKAISFRLLY
-108 VPGANTSYIYN
+108 PGGQLSYVY

-146 FIQPLYYAFTQETVS
+146 FIQPLYYGFTQETVS
-161 VKVGEQLNLLD
+161 VKVGEQINLLD

-187 WNMYDESWRENVN
+187 WNMYEESENVI

-206 TAIKSTGKYGAVGI
+206 TAIKSTGKYGSVGV
-220 FPKLWDMKNTGDHTS
+220 FPKLWDMKNTGQYSD
-235 INVRV
+235 INIRV

-270 LRSGYTTSP
+270 LRSGYTTAP

-289 SSDETAL
+289 SNDETAI

-309 VKAGTYTMTL
+309 VKPGTYTMTL

-332 IKPVEYINPVG
+332 IKPVEN
-343 TVKVIKMY
+343 IKM
-351 VGENLLDILPSGY
+351 VGSVKTIKMFLGENLLDILPAGY

-371 ADRSVRYEVNQSYS
+371 TDRSVHYEVNQGYY
-385 DQGVYEDGDG
+385 QGVHEDVDG
-395 AYKYTDIFGNLYFN
+395 TYKYTDIFGDEYFN

-418 SGRVRVTIRSVQNP
+418 PGRVRVTIRSVQNP
-432 QASCEYEVIVKDG
+432 QASCEYEVIVKRG
-445 PTSITFKQE
+445 PTNITFKQE
-454 EMTFLLPIKDTDKSD
+454 EMTFLMPRKDTDKWD

-484 PKYDENESYDK
+484 PKYDEYEEYDIAQSDLDILSFTK
-495 RSTLLY
+495 AVNLY
-501 IQFVKDVTSDTE
+501 
-513 VITLDYDFTEDKLSA
+513 YDFKNDILSA
-528 SIVNAGRGSV
+528 LIDSIGQGWIDVS
-538 GVIYLSERTVASEE
+538 YSSERTIATET
-552 GLKNEEVEIM
+552 GLQNDEYRISNH
-562 KKFSVVV
+562 FNITIL
-569 MESLKGFNVD
+569 ESLKGFKVD
-579 NYVEM
+579 GYVEM

-595 PDPVGAEVDPSRV
+595 PDPVDAEVDPSRV
-608 EVTITPNSYLPEEW
+608 EVTITPYTDVPEEW
-622 KSMVEIVPTDESKL
+622 KSIVEIVPTDETML
-636 NYTIIPHSV
+636 NYTIKPHSV

-657 EVATSNVLIGQ
+657 EVATSHVGIGQ
-668 RYMQKAGWKWTSFYA
+668 RYMQKAGWKWTSLYS
-683 GGVRW
+683 GGVSW

-696 NVVEEIRSED
+696 DVVEEIRSED

-719 DLNSLGTGTCY
+719 DLNRLESGTCY

-740 LLDLRIMYTGAYE
+740 LLNLRIYPGGYE
-753 DMQTHRQIVPM
+753 DMRPYRQIVPM

-786 SNANNFNV
+786 ANANKFNV

-799 SKDDGFAE
+799 SKDNGFAE

-813 TGTLITLHAGLGYMY
+813 TGTLTTLHAGLGYMY
-828 FNAGSENVDME
+828 FNAASDTINME
-839 YQRESL
+839 LKYEWN

-957 VGGIVTGITSADIA
+957 VGGIVTGITAADIA

-986 MDVADIIV
+986 MDVADVIV

-1009 AGLPSGVYVV
+1009 TGLPSGVYVV

>member
-1 MRKQLLLMLSLLLY
+1 
-15 AVGMAAQQPDWG
+15 MAAQQPDWG

-40 VGLVDDQGSAV
+40 VGLTEGSLDNCG
-51 QSFNENTYLGAF
+51 QKELPENTYLGAF
-63 IDGECRGLAKVS
+63 IDGECRGLAKV
-75 QKSVSDTKT
+75 QKKSLSVALT
-84 IYYFALRVKGSDTD
+84 INYFPLRVKGDTND
-98 NGKAISFRLS
+98 EGKAISFRLLY
-108 VPGANTSYIYN
+108 PGGQLSYVY

-146 FIQPLYYAFTQETVS
+146 FIQPLYYGFTQETVS
-161 VKVGEQLNLLD
+161 VKVGEQINLLD

-187 WNMYDESWRENVN
+187 WNMYEESENVI
-200 IEGNKL
+200 IEGKKL
-206 TAIKSTGKYGAVGI
+206 TAIKSTGKYGSVGV
-220 FPKLWDMKNTGDHTS
+220 FPKLWDMKNTGQYSD
-235 INVRV
+235 INIRV

-270 LRSGYTTSP
+270 LRSGYTTAP

-289 SSDETAL
+289 SSDETAI

-309 VKAGTYTMTL
+309 VKTGTYTMTL

-343 TVKVIKMY
+343 RVKEIKMY
-351 VGENLLDILPSGY
+351 IGDNLLSILPSGY

-371 ADRSVRYEVNQSYS
+371 TDRSVHYEVLPSYNK
-385 DQGVYEDGDG
+385 DQEFKYNEILEDNGSEG
-395 AYKYTDIFGNLYFN
+395 IFARKPGRAR
-409 EGDEMIALK
+409 IAII
-418 SGRVRVTIRSVQNP
+418 SNQNP
-432 QASCEYEVIVKDG
+432 QASCTYEVIVKDG
-445 PTSITFKQE
+445 PTNITFKQE
-454 EMTFLLPIKDTDKSD
+454 EMTFLMPIKDTDKWD

-484 PKYDENESYDK
+484 PKYEEYESYDIAQSNLDISSLTDAVK
-495 RSTLLY
+495 LY
-501 IQFVKDVTSDTE
+501 
-513 VITLDYDFTEDKLSA
+513 YDFKKDSLSA
-528 SIVNAGRGSV
+528 SVVKV
-538 GVIYLSERTVASEE
+538 GEGWIDISYSSERTIATEE
-552 GLKNEEVEIM
+552 GLRNDEYEISNH
-562 KKFSVVV
+562 FHVTIL
-569 MESLKGFNVD
+569 ESLKGFKVD
-579 NYVEM
+579 GYVDM

-608 EVTITPNSYLPEEW
+608 EVTITPNTYVSEEW
-622 KSMVEIVPTDESKL
+622 KSIVEIEPTDETML
-636 NYTIIPHSV
+636 NYTIKPHSV

-650 SVKLDGV
+650 SVKLDGE
-657 EVATSNVLIGQ
+657 EVATSYVSIGQ
-668 RYMQKAGWKWTSFYA
+668 RYMQKAGWKWTSFYG

-719 DLNSLGTGTCY
+719 DIYSLETGECY

-740 LLDLRIMYTGAYE
+740 LLDLRIMYTGGYE
-753 DMQTHRQIVPM
+753 DMRTHRQIVPM

-786 SNANNFNV
+786 AYANKFNV

-813 TGTLITLHAGLGYMY
+813 TGTLTTLRAGLGYMY
-828 FNAGSENVDME
+828 FNAASDTIDME
-839 YQRESL
+839 YLHEGS

-888 FTVGAFVGDE
+888 FTVGAFVGEE

-906 DGKCFITVHA
+906 EGKCFITVHA

-922 SFKLHDAV
+922 SFKLYDAV
-930 SGEMRTINEQMPFAK
+930 SGEMRTINEQLPFAK
-945 MAGSLRAPQRLT
+945 MAGSFRTPQRMT
-957 VGGIVTGITSADIA
+957 VGGIVTGITAADIA

-986 MDVADIIV
+986 MDVADVIV

-1009 AGLPSGVYVV
+1009 TGLPSGVYVV